1 MENTEDKRP
10 ISSDKYSTALYN
22 TLKLNNAY
30 DKDYDTFYNDFYA
43 PGIKGY
49 TYRKEVYDFMKKGG
63 VDYIGDTYE
72 EFASKIGLHAI
83 DPQTQQTPMGADSI
97 SKDMP
102 PVEVTPTKKP
112 EAKKEEKPE
121 VSAEAVS
128 ENQHPTDTLQDFNPN
143 VSRMRNAGTD
153 YYLQAAEEISNNAY
167 SKSLEELAN
176 QAAKDLKKKAY
187 QKPKEDSYVR
197 LNQTAR
203 YIPIRSLPKDADLDS
218 VFEAALTFEN
228 QVCGGAKEYTF
239 ASLGGDIQE
248 RYEKWKALKG
258 LGSSYTQETAS
269 MSPNAVY
276 LQAINLQALGK
287 ERPAWISELRWNE
300 ALNYDK
306 NKLNKITAE
315 LEQEDQKR
323 RLKRSDGAYPDD
335 VSLNGMYH
343 ANYTALMA
351 SDIYNNGTNK
361 TIFVLF
367 QDGRIRPLQAP
378 DPSILRGGVEAQR
391 ELFRRQYE
399 KMTFGEEGKDYTDPY
414 EKNRVVG
421 NFLQN
426 GEVCHIIYFPYM
438 IEQRRWDDA
447 QELIKIGLGGK
458 FNEEGVLLNPD
469 DRLQIVPVVVK
480 NGESE
485 EDAIAKAK
493 VELDN
498 KISKKLP
505 YKETYLQQQIAQ
517 AREALKKEQERLKQ
531 LGDHDAVKGS
541 FFPRMYNPRY
551 YKDFLES
558 TTEEGVK
565 RSDEVALARGNI
577 RKLEESIKKYI
588 QALEALRTG
597 DKVGAW
603 GGFLEGIS
611 DLDNWTFGLYNLREN
626 LVAVK
631 AHEGKMGQ
639 EAKDRLG
646 LARSLSQ
653 ESMSAFH
660 RHGEGRLYGPAFG
673 AGYSFP
679 FTIGAIATYGAGNVA
694 ARGIIRGGSRM
705 AAKYGTNW
713 LFDTTIRA
721 TTRLAAINAAGVIDS
736 SFQMP
741 RIISDAAIEKMGLM
755 NYTFDE
761 NQRIVVTGTQQEK
774 SWGHSLLHSGL
785 NTLVQNVSER
795 VGTYVLEPVAKA
807 FGIGKISLR
816 SFGEALPYNK
826 TIHMIQNG
834 AFAKAMSKVYGTFE
848 KGGYDGFVNEVLEE
862 YIANPMT
869 ATFDENY
876 TFADIFDSRQNLDT
890 ALSVWA
896 SSILMLGLSSTAS
909 SVKYYRTLRSVNS
922 AYDKAEANARRL
934 FGNENWD
941 KIQNT
946 ILRLEG
952 EPLVNAIYAG
962 VCQNK
967 SLSDE
972 QKKAFLNYVRA
983 QKAQAV
989 FNNAVSEK
997 YSFSLTGEELNEMN
1011 AMTIHA
1017 YAEGRNMQTPQEYA
1031 QAQQAFADTR
1041 EMAMS
1046 ALGVTDDIDA
1056 YLDTLGETPAEQ
1068 LKKGVEAAKEKGL
1081 DEKAANAALSAYLN
1095 AREQQKGALDAIT
1108 TDESIRRQHANN
1120 VIRQITFENEADSE
1134 GGSGKIIL
1142 VNVKGKEKPVFL
1154 IRGRYENGSI
1164 TGETVVISEGNGV
1177 IEMIPASEVEGIVEE
1192 SDAMTER
1199 QREYDKIDAENK
1211 EQQRLIN
1218 LNMDTPLA
1226 GQGGILMDEEGH
1238 RRQVGIKCVYNDE
1251 QGNPASVLV
1260 IDQNNNDYL
1269 IPIDVFREQRGR
1281 GRKFE
1286 AIEPYLD
1293 ETDDEYHAAEGP
1305 MNEEYKLANKEQEG
1319 VSEEN
1324 AQGAAEGVTPQ
1335 PTTDA
1340 TEKPTK
1346 PEVKYDYH
1354 VKMKDVGGNAV
1365 SGRVTNL
1372 TADGVEIE
1380 FDAPYN
1386 GKMVDRIPL
1395 ADFDSGVSEIA
1406 DANGNVL
1413 WNETE
1418 AVGDT
1423 EVSPQVDATL
1433 TQVGQEDAEKP
1444 AIAQA
1449 EQDEAHKPTALERI
1463 PRNENGEPLF
1473 EQAENPEVAWDALVE
1488 FSDGNAATA
1497 KEIADAMTEEKRKA
1511 LEKAQKLKL
1520 KGKTPAELLASKQA
1534 NAAELVKAESEYN
1547 HWQRMAN
1554 VEQNRQ
1560 NAIRAQ
1566 QEAEARQRATERAE
1580 AERAEREA
1588 REEAERRERE
1598 ALEGIPEWHMDTPEN
1613 ARKRGARR
1621 YGGQIFTRQEPVN
1634 GVVGK
1639 EVEVKFSQ
1647 KDLPKGHV
1655 VVMEAEQLQPSH
1667 IQGKRNPMFFIEE
1680 AQPKNRAEDVSQTA
1694 ARNIAE
1700 NIRPQEITSSTTAYT
1715 GAPTINTRGEVI
1727 QGNNRSDALRYLW
1740 QNNLPKQQQAYKQY
1754 LLDQAEQLGL
1764 DSNAINAMQH
1774 PVLVNQ
1780 LDVDDAEAI
1789 RLGQMTAQDTESGGV
1804 ERIKPKNVAQK
1815 LGDNMRTFANRLLS
1829 SSDNDVT
1836 FGQLVD
1842 RNGEDVLN
1850 WMNQIGAI
1858 SNTQYQSAFDSK
1870 GKLTPEAK
1878 NDLQKVLYQAVFK
1891 GGSQQLEEMFDRLP
1905 AKAQRAILST
1915 AFRDMD
1921 SPFAGKMLPEIQSS
1935 IIAYNALMQDE
1946 GFASAKN
1953 MEEVLR
1959 AIELFKH
1966 QTALDDRFEQY
1977 MPADNFS
1984 NFALHLAGLY
1994 KASDMS
2000 QTTIA
2005 SYFNEMY
2012 DLAQGKKAA
2021 TLFEE
2026 ADTTEYP
2033 LAEVIKKVLGIDYK
2047 PAKNGNNNVAN
2058 GGADVALRNQESQ
2071 GRQPRSNKP
2080 SASGEQ
2086 NQTGTESSER
2096 GEGVGVSDNKQGR
2109 QVDIEVNAPR
2119 KGDLAEAQENRP
2131 KNSTQAAVE
2140 NKESKP
2146 VRFEAGR
2153 RLTKEEKKEVLNTLR
2168 DAFKENGVP
2177 YHIEESDFGKERRV
2191 YEPTSED
2198 WVKSDITGRPL
2209 RYYITLPDG
2218 RVAHPTE
2225 LFPNISGREVTGHVN
2240 RMALLEKEASELISK
2255 QLNGFPSEYIPT
2267 AISIL
2272 KKMQSLPHD
2281 VRDMGYGPYFLVS
2294 YDYIFNGKYYGNS
2307 PLFVSLFAHSVVKE
2321 SSDAIEATVKVV
2333 NNSYYMVDALLSAL
2347 KKKYNSTQAAVESA
2361 SAEVETSPTEAQKKA
2376 GNYKMGHVKVGAFD
2390 VTIENPKGSERS
2402 GTDANGKK
2410 WSVKMHNT
2418 YGYIRGTEGVD
2429 GDHIDVFL
2437 AEDMDK
2443 WDGKYVF
2450 VVDQYNPDGTF
2461 DEHKVM
2467 LGFNSME
2474 EARSAYLSNYEKGW
2488 ENGRRIVVAKIKT
2501 DGFQKWVD
2509 SSHRKTK
2516 PFAHYVI
2523 AGAADVS
2530 DNEKKPSASKKGK
2543 PHVSKENEVKRTVE
2557 HFPMETP
2564 EEAAAF
2570 DKRVPEMK
2578 DSELLAYMQE
2588 DGKGD
2593 INSAYHMN
2601 IYDEYDYRHTD
2612 EQTEAY
2618 NIYIQQLHDS
2628 NTTLEQAEEMLGN
2641 ILGDVER
2648 FATDER
2654 SQLIG
2659 QSDALQDY
2667 ITELERQ
2674 KEDERAEAENSA
2686 ENTDANH
2693 VGAADVAENKSAEPV
2708 EADKSKQYGEYQE
2721 VYDNFVSDV
2730 ENRGMIPDLRA
2741 IKNKIRDTKRRLTV
2755 LKNGATTSIQS
2766 DEDLKRFEAAEKK
2779 LTDLL
2784 HVYEAM
2790 RDYTEARIK
2799 KAEAAAQRK
2808 PWSEKNAQERM
2819 DEASKNPLTEEEIQ
2833 NAPTDEVNKANALDY
2848 LSGNHGLIQSISYL
2862 KVYEDV
2868 RNPNGSAASDS
2879 GTKDKTQLAGR
2890 SNSASEGRDTG
2901 GKSGGTDGRVD
2912 NGGSRENVSEQ
2923 SDGGKSGE
2931 RSTRDN
2937 AGEGSN
2943 TGISTEEQP
2952 VGRRDAN
2959 SGKPRRGGTS
2969 WRTRS
2974 DGGRSG
2980 RGESGNPATENGTRR
2995 AASESVKEESADDF
3009 LNQALGEFK
3018 DVLDDFIKAGR
3029 GELSISLVG
3038 LNSKQMEILPR
3049 LIQVGAKV
3057 GYAYIRKG
3065 VHGFTEWA
3073 NHVKEAIG
3081 KYLRDANLSDDE
3093 IDAFIK
3099 EMWKSKIPFDGQIH
3113 TLEEWASIYSKK
3125 DLRNKVRTTI
3135 EKKREAQ
3142 RQAESISVKTG
3153 DINNIRETLPFLLP
3167 QQQEDVLRAETQF
3180 FDETHQDRE
3189 HANGKGYMFTNGTGT
3204 GKTYTGLGI
3213 VKRFV
3218 KQGKKRILI
3227 LTPSQPK
3234 VRDWINDG
3242 KNLGLEIKSLDDWAK
3257 ERGTTATTEAGEGTI
3272 ITTYA
3277 NFRQNEELL
3286 NGTFDLIVYDESH
3299 RLMENKNAANTIGT
3313 NQHHMIA
3320 NRDAAFATIRL
3331 RKINPFYQERDKVN
3345 DEFKEKREQL
3355 VKELTQENPNEMDGS
3370 LVSKGLIP
3378 HSTDAFNWHEED
3390 TERFP
3395 EFAQLHNRF
3404 QELTE
3409 TIIKEVDPQIEEQ
3422 AKKDAAHTKVVFLS
3436 ATPFNTRENID
3447 YAQGYIFSYPDKE
3460 QTRGYSIASPMTI
3473 FFEEHFGAAYK
3484 WRYGR
3489 LEHSERNAEA
3499 IAQQEREFSDWL
3511 QHTLCTMSGRI
3522 IDSEYDYSRD
3532 FPVVS
3537 VEHAEEINNAA
3548 EEILRDKY
3556 FNMAYH
3562 KVFGNY
3568 NYAGAL
3574 FETLKVA
3581 TLIPRIKQHLE
3592 AGRKVVIFHRR
3603 VESKTP
3609 LIPPFAAMLSACHAI
3624 IDEMKIKNKPKEEID
3639 AARHRLEELKEKWR
3653 GLLKWESM
3661 LDYSMPREQIAKA
3674 FGADNVLYFSGQEST
3689 KVKNQAVDSF
3699 NNDESGKNIIVIQE
3713 ASGKEGISLHDTTGK
3728 HQRVLI
3734 TLALPQSPIT
3744 ALQIEGRIY
3753 RIGNRSNA
3761 IFEYPLLGLNS
3772 EIILFGQKFNGQ
3784 IGTTENLALGSQ
3796 ARNLRES
3803 FARSVEESG
3812 KDVPIEEQGFGGK
3825 EADAAERDETSPFD
3839 RAVLDYYGNQKLK
3852 GKRDSR
3858 EGVDYYPTPE
3868 PLGFKMVEWGNLND
3882 GETALEPSAGHGAIA
3897 RYVPS
3902 ANPLTAIEPS
3912 QNLFAK
3918 LQLKAGGSGR
3928 KFVNTIFEGYNVVN
3942 KHDVIFM
3949 NPPFGTG
3956 GRLAVDHVAKAFTH
3970 LTEGGRIVAIIPR
3983 GSTDKKFDKWIDEQ
3997 ENAVVTGEIML
4008 PDITF
4013 QQAGT
4018 SVMARVLVIDKVTNQ
4033 SLRSEAESKY
4043 RRIDLSRRKY
4053 DKIEDFFED
4062 IRDIQMPS
4070 RTIDEKAR
4078 MLKRA
4083 APALRDIKELKGV
4096 VDVQAQDDGI
4106 DIRTKGSAMG
4116 FYLDLTV
4123 SDFSLQQQ
4131 LRTKYQRY
4139 AQEIEWNEHRHNE
4152 KAVEI
4157 YKAYND
4163 LVCRLLGKTEE
4174 EVESDITRE
4183 KMGLEQPHEEQGVAI
4198 DVAPQAEE
4206 SPSSEQNESTTESS
4220 PYHYELKH
4228 HTKTGAEMF
4237 MAMPNEK
4244 SGLSSEEYSSMLAK
4258 AKKHGGYWN
4267 RFMKGFAFP
4276 SEKSAKDFLA
4286 ETGNT
4291 EPQADERYQ
4300 KAGTPL
4306 TPNSAEVALR
4316 DAIADLIRKSGL
4328 DVLESKVG
4336 QQVLDEANGRYVRLS
4351 AKQKRAL
4358 ETATIADE
4366 STNNATVVSSA
4377 AGAKIQKNLEALAD
4391 SYKKRP
4397 NKARGFITDLSRSL
4411 DLEQHEASQ
4420 YGTFVTEN
4428 GKTVTIRVSNHN
4440 ARVSNFDRNGEID
4453 GISIVISSHGN
4464 KGLNNDGNAHIVE
4477 FFYSKQSLERSEGKP
4492 LADIIRSVSTALKN
4506 GEFKDNTGLAQRQEV
4521 NEQTIR
4527 EHRVY
4532 HGSGADF
4539 NHFDHSHMGEG
4550 QGTQSFGW
4558 GTYVT
4563 SSKAIGKTYSE
4574 SARKKPTYLYG
4585 KFKMSS
4591 DEFHD
4596 YVLGAIVGYWNEDM
4610 LNDFM
4615 YNLERYGV
4623 TRAKDILKK
4632 GDLAQYKNLFYQSI
4646 GDTRNYAEG
4655 KIKAARTLLSLKGI
4669 RIRKP
4674 KTHLY
4679 TVEIPEDNGSNY
4691 LDWKAEVGVRLLNK
4705 VNSQLEQQGKSLINP
4720 KLDKRHEFL
4729 SGEDLYRALSIKMAK
4744 DEATFIDYKAASE
4757 FLSSL
4762 GLVGIKYPAGTIHG
4776 GAKEGDTNYV
4786 IFNEKDAKITDHIRF
4801 FRTSNGEAYGFT
4813 VGGKIYID
4821 PRIATA
4827 ETPIHEYAHLW
4838 ATAMR
4843 EGNPTEWKN
4852 IVGLMKGTSVWAEVQ
4867 KLYPELKNDDDI
4879 ADEVLATFSGR
4890 RGAERLRAEQQKIMQ
4905 GDGSVF
4911 EKAAAVGA
4919 LARVKQAL
4927 SKFWKGVADFLGI
4940 HYTSAEEVADRVMKD
4955 LLEGVDPRKF
4965 GVSSNDDIRLS
4976 TSEELSQRYG
4986 SRWIEEQTNEDGRH
5000 TTQVKNTINS
5010 YKKFGDFVKR
5020 DSNGKNV
5027 SILDASSGL
5036 GLGTEWMRE
5045 NGMNVDD
5052 VEPYPSE
5059 NRIAPTYTSY
5069 NDIHKKYDYII
5080 SNAVL
5085 NVIPDDWRA
5094 NVLHDMTD
5102 KLKKGGK
5109 LVINVRSAESIRK
5122 QGKEG
5127 ITRITQDDA
5136 SEILVL
5142 RPNGSIKAYQKGF
5155 TKDELKKWCETEL
5168 GSDYSVEIAN
5178 EKNAGGSYDT
5188 AVVVTKNSESDNILY
5203 RQGED
5208 TPHVSTSSE
5217 SKTKA
5222 AQKATENLNLGGRVV
5237 VHEST
5242 EGFEGREATAKGWY
5256 DTRTG
5261 QIHVVLSNN
5270 ADAADVT
5277 QTILHEAVAHHGLR
5291 ELFGHNVMDAFLDSV
5306 LAAASQEVKDAIN
5319 ELRRGNGWN
5328 FRTAT
5333 EEYLA
5338 GLAERTD
5345 FERMTAEERG
5355 LFATLR
5361 RLFNRALEF
5370 LGLKNHELSDREL
5383 AYILWC
5389 SYQNL
5394 KTDVKGR
5401 YVAEA
5406 ERIAMRYK
5414 LKAGKNAMTDTEKK
5428 EHSVLLRG
5436 KLDNLQEILAKDTY
5450 ERLVTSGA
5458 HLERTAWVDML
5469 SPLQD
5474 LQHAIEKNGGF
5485 KLGDFENP
5493 YNAYITMSSRN
5504 YAQMDIYKR
5513 TLYADMI
5520 EAIHALGSE
5529 TGRSYEEIK
5538 MYVMAKHGM
5547 ERQKYM
5553 AGKAAEEA
5561 YNRYKSIHPFGQKTL
5576 DDFIDEYEEKS
5587 FAGLTELFGTQSVS
5601 DAMDEAQ
5608 KYVDE
5613 VEADSGS
5620 LADSLWY
5627 SIRDAT
5633 KSSLQ
5638 RAYEAGL
5645 ISKETYDNV
5654 SSMYQYYI
5662 PLRGFDETTSDEVY
5676 EYFGDQ
5682 TINGGTGSFMKKAKG
5697 RKSVADDPFAVIGN
5711 MAEMAIMQSN
5721 RNLMKQQLLNLALNH
5736 PSDLISVSDLYV
5748 KFDEDYDNGDGTRG
5762 AWVPVAVPDTSGMTT
5777 EEANQV
5783 MLDFQDDMEEKVKA
5797 EPDTYAL
5804 AHQKPHIPYRVLG
5817 RNMNEH
5823 QVMVKRGGKTYILTI
5838 NGNPRAAQAI
5848 NGLLNPDATENPGAI
5863 ALKAMTNWI
5872 ARMATARNVEF
5883 AISNAMRDLEF
5894 STTLIPKEGTEYY
5907 GRYVKNYLTC
5917 VKNIGRLVNR
5927 LNGNTLDMSNPLE
5940 KAFYDFIYNG
5950 GETGYTF
5957 MKGVERY
5964 KGEITKALSELRAK
5978 EGKSNTE
5985 RLGNKI
5991 VYGHH
5996 YIINDAWNIYMKG
6009 AEYLSRCTEDWVRFA
6024 VFLTSRQSGRSMEQS
6039 IMDAKEVTVNFNRKG
6054 AGSKS
6059 AGKWDVSNFFSMNN
6073 LHFLSAYAAS
6083 AFKNFYAF
6091 SNASI
6096 QGIDKNVR
6104 LHLNHTAGMLMW
6116 DGAAVML
6123 GMLSAM
6129 CVPLMLSAI
6138 GGDPDDY
6145 WDMPDSMRRMG
6156 IMLPLGKD
6164 GRFLTLPMSI
6174 EHRAAY
6180 GIGELLGTVVCGSE
6194 NLPASEIT
6202 FQAFEQLSQILP
6214 LDLTEGNGSML
6225 SLVPTAVRPEVEIA
6239 FNKNWLGMPI
6249 YKEPFNKNTP
6259 AFRNVYQSTNPNYI
6273 AMSKWLNEVQGGGD
6287 YERAGVQVNPAMVQ
6301 HLVES
6306 YTGGAGKFV
6315 SRTSGV
6321 IAKIIQGEQIRSNEI
6336 PFYRTLVKSVDD
6348 RTHNRAARERFQR
6361 EYDKGQK
6368 LIYKIDNYQK
6378 ESARGNSQYVK
6389 ELDEFAKSKDFMSY
6403 MLWKSYNSVKS
6414 QFDNARSY
6422 IGDDKDKRA
6431 ALDHAQM
6438 LVRKMMTEC
6447 ARAVEDSKTQEEADK
6462 KIGRIQSEYTPQ
6474 IKESLS
6480 KVEE

>member
-1 MENTEDKRP
+1 MEDKKP
-10 ISSDKYSTALYN
+10 VSSDKWTEALYE

-49 TYRKEVYDFMKKGG
+49 TYRKDVYDDMTSHGLDLG
-63 VDYIGDTYE
+63 ATYE
-72 EFASKIGLHAI
+72 DFASKIGLHAI

-97 SKDMP
+97 SKDMK

-577 RKLEESIKKYI
+577 RKLEESIKKYT

-816 SFGEALPYNK
+816 SFGEAFPYNK

-1095 AREQQKGALDAIT
+1095 AREQQKGAMDGIT
-1108 TDESIRRQHANN
+1108 SDESIRRQHADS

-1134 GGSGKIIL
+1134 GGSGKVIL
-1142 VNVKGKEKPVFL
+1142 VNVKGREKPVFL
-1154 IRGRYENGSI
+1154 VRGRYENGSI
-1164 TGETVVISEGNGV
+1164 TGETVVVSEGNGV

-1238 RRQVGIKCVYNDE
+1238 RRQVGIKCVFNDE

-1260 IDQNNNDYL
+1260 VDQNNNDYL

-1293 ETDDEYHAAEGP
+1293 ETDEEYHAAEGP
-1305 MNEEYKLANKEQEG
+1305 MNEEYNLANKEQEG
-1319 VSEEN
+1319 VSEED
-1324 AQGAAEGVTPQ
+1324 AQVAAEGVTPQ
-1335 PTTDA
+1335 PATDA

-1354 VKMKDVGGNAV
+1354 VKMKDGSGNAV

-1372 TADGVEIE
+1372 SADGVEIE

-1395 ADFDSGVSEIA
+1395 ADFDNGVSEIA

-1423 EVSPQVDATL
+1423 EVAPQVDATP
-1433 TQVGQEDAEKP
+1433 TQVGQEDAEKS

-1449 EQDEAHKPTALERI
+1449 EQEHKPTALERI
-1463 PRNENGEPLF
+1463 PKDENGNPIY
-1473 EQAENPEVAWDALVE
+1473 EQTDAETAFTGLTEEA
-1488 FSDGNAATA
+1488 GNVIEAE
-1497 KEIADAMTEEKRKA
+1497 EIAKSMVEDKEKA
-1511 LEKAQKLKL
+1511 LEKAKKIKLPSGVSVAEKVKAAKVRTQAIAKAQEEL
-1520 KGKTPAELLASKQA
+1520 DKWKAIAEVPAQQRAKVVEERIAKEKAEAEAKRKAEEEAKRA
-1534 NAAELVKAESEYN
+1534 NEEAESELN
-1547 HWQRMAN
+1547 STIEN
-1554 VEQNRQ
+1554 VLNTLYKKGKDYASKIFNMKFFDFAKTPDFMKHLGMTGSKFTIRYGVIARHFGKDGSHDFTQSEWEQIPHAIEHPFAITQLKNKEKGFRIYTALKTEKGEYVVVGVDVKNAGRDMEV
-1560 NAIRAQ
+1560 NAIATMFGRRSNANLSENEEVIYKSKEITPE
-1566 QEAEARQRATERAE
+1566 QEALLSRPNSDQYP
-1580 AERAEREA
+1580 AERE
-1588 REEAERRERE
+1588 
-1598 ALEGIPEWHMDTPEN
+1598 L
-1613 ARKRGARR
+1613 
-1621 YGGQIFTRQEPVN
+1621 
-1634 GVVGK
+1634 
-1639 EVEVKFSQ
+1639 
-1647 KDLPKGHV
+1647 
-1655 VVMEAEQLQPSH
+1655 
-1667 IQGKRNPMFFIEE
+1667 
-1680 AQPKNRAEDVSQTA
+1680 
-1694 ARNIAE
+1694 
-1700 NIRPQEITSSTTAYT
+1700 STDK
-1715 GAPTINTRGEVI
+1715 V
-1727 QGNNRSDALRYLW
+1727 
-1740 QNNLPKQQQAYKQY
+1740 
-1754 LLDQAEQLGL
+1754 
-1764 DSNAINAMQH
+1764 
-1774 PVLVNQ
+1774 
-1780 LDVDDAEAI
+1780 
-1789 RLGQMTAQDTESGGV
+1789 TESA
-1804 ERIKPKNVAQK
+1804 P
-1815 LGDNMRTFANRLLS
+1815 
-1829 SSDNDVT
+1829 
-1836 FGQLVD
+1836 
-1842 RNGEDVLN
+1842 
-1850 WMNQIGAI
+1850 
-1858 SNTQYQSAFDSK
+1858 
-1870 GKLTPEAK
+1870 
-1878 NDLQKVLYQAVFK
+1878 
-1891 GGSQQLEEMFDRLP
+1891 
-1905 AKAQRAILST
+1905 ST
-1915 AFRDMD
+1915 
-1921 SPFAGKMLPEIQSS
+1921 
-1935 IIAYNALMQDE
+1935 
-1946 GFASAKN
+1946 
-1953 MEEVLR
+1953 
-1959 AIELFKH
+1959 
-1966 QTALDDRFEQY
+1966 
-1977 MPADNFS
+1977 
-1984 NFALHLAGLY
+1984 
-1994 KASDMS
+1994 
-2000 QTTIA
+2000 
-2005 SYFNEMY
+2005 
-2012 DLAQGKKAA
+2012 
-2021 TLFEE
+2021 
-2026 ADTTEYP
+2026 
-2033 LAEVIKKVLGIDYK
+2033 
-2047 PAKNGNNNVAN
+2047 
-2058 GGADVALRNQESQ
+2058 
-2071 GRQPRSNKP
+2071 
-2080 SASGEQ
+2080 
-2086 NQTGTESSER
+2086 
-2096 GEGVGVSDNKQGR
+2096 
-2109 QVDIEVNAPR
+2109 
-2119 KGDLAEAQENRP
+2119 QENGP
-2131 KNSTQAAVE
+2131 KNSTQ
-2140 NKESKP
+2140 S
-2146 VRFEAGR
+2146 
-2153 RLTKEEKKEVLNTLR
+2153 
-2168 DAFKENGVP
+2168 
-2177 YHIEESDFGKERRV
+2177 
-2191 YEPTSED
+2191 
-2198 WVKSDITGRPL
+2198 
-2209 RYYITLPDG
+2209 
-2218 RVAHPTE
+2218 
-2225 LFPNISGREVTGHVN
+2225 
-2240 RMALLEKEASELISK
+2240 
-2255 QLNGFPSEYIPT
+2255 
-2267 AISIL
+2267 AI
-2272 KKMQSLPHD
+2272 
-2281 VRDMGYGPYFLVS
+2281 
-2294 YDYIFNGKYYGNS
+2294 
-2307 PLFVSLFAHSVVKE
+2307 
-2321 SSDAIEATVKVV
+2321 
-2333 NNSYYMVDALLSAL
+2333 
-2347 KKKYNSTQAAVESA
+2347 ESA

-2402 GTDANGKK
+2402 GKDANGKK

-2641 ILGDVER
+2641 ILGDVEL

-2969 WRTRS
+2969 RRTRS

-3313 NQHHMIA
+3313 DQHHMIA
-3320 NRDAAFATIRL
+3320 NRDISQATVRL
-3331 RKINPFYQERDKVN
+3331 RKINPIYQELNKVHE
-3345 DEFKEKREQL
+3345 EFMAKRENL
-3355 VKELTQENPNEMDGS
+3355 VKKFEKEDP
-3370 LVSKGLIP
+3370 LVSEGLLASQGLIP
-3378 HSTDAFNWHEED
+3378 YSSNVDNWNEKDA
-3390 TERFP
+3390 ERFP
-3395 EFAQLHNRF
+3395 EFAKLRKRYL
-3404 QELTE
+3404 ELRE
-3409 TIIKEVDPQIEEQ
+3409 IIVKEVDPQIEEQ

-3460 QTRGYSIASPMTI
+3460 QARGYSVASPQTI

-3574 FETLKVA
+3574 FETLKVS

-3624 IDEMKIKNKPKEEID
+3624 IDEMKMKNRPKEEID

-3689 KVKNQAVDSF
+3689 KAKNQAVDSF

-3825 EADAAERDETSPFD
+3825 EADAAERNETSPFA
-3839 RAVLDYYGNQKLK
+3839 RAVLDYYGNQRLK

-3858 EGVDYYPTPE
+3858 EGIDYYPTPE

-4033 SLRSEAESKY
+4033 ELRDKAESKY
-4043 RRIDLSRRKY
+4043 RRVDLSRRQY

-4096 VDVQAQDDGI
+4096 VDVQAQEDGI

-4131 LRTKYQRY
+4131 LRAKYQRY

-4163 LVCRLLGKTEE
+4163 LVCRLLGKTAE

-4183 KMGLEQPHEEQGVAI
+4183 KMGLEQPHEEKEAAI
-4198 DVAPQAEE
+4198 NVAPKVEE

-4258 AKKHGGYWN
+4258 AKKYGGYWN

-4291 EPQADERYQ
+4291 EQ
-4300 KAGTPL
+4300 KP
-4306 TPNSAEVALR
+4306 
-4316 DAIADLIRKSGL
+4316 
-4328 DVLESKVG
+4328 
-4336 QQVLDEANGRYVRLS
+4336 
-4351 AKQKRAL
+4351 
-4358 ETATIADE
+4358 
-4366 STNNATVVSSA
+4366 
-4377 AGAKIQKNLEALAD
+4377 
-4391 SYKKRP
+4391 
-4397 NKARGFITDLSRSL
+4397 
-4411 DLEQHEASQ
+4411 
-4420 YGTFVTEN
+4420 
-4428 GKTVTIRVSNHN
+4428 
-4440 ARVSNFDRNGEID
+4440 
-4453 GISIVISSHGN
+4453 
-4464 KGLNNDGNAHIVE
+4464 
-4477 FFYSKQSLERSEGKP
+4477 
-4492 LADIIRSVSTALKN
+4492 
-4506 GEFKDNTGLAQRQEV
+4506 
-4521 NEQTIR
+4521 
-4527 EHRVY
+4527 
-4532 HGSGADF
+4532 
-4539 NHFDHSHMGEG
+4539 
-4550 QGTQSFGW
+4550 
-4558 GTYVT
+4558 
-4563 SSKAIGKTYSE
+4563 
-4574 SARKKPTYLYG
+4574 
-4585 KFKMSS
+4585 
-4591 DEFHD
+4591 
-4596 YVLGAIVGYWNEDM
+4596 
-4610 LNDFM
+4610 
-4615 YNLERYGV
+4615 
-4623 TRAKDILKK
+4623 
-4632 GDLAQYKNLFYQSI
+4632 
-4646 GDTRNYAEG
+4646 
-4655 KIKAARTLLSLKGI
+4655 
-4669 RIRKP
+4669 
-4674 KTHLY
+4674 
-4679 TVEIPEDNGSNY
+4679 
-4691 LDWKAEVGVRLLNK
+4691 
-4705 VNSQLEQQGKSLINP
+4705 
-4720 KLDKRHEFL
+4720 
-4729 SGEDLYRALSIKMAK
+4729 
-4744 DEATFIDYKAASE
+4744 
-4757 FLSSL
+4757 
-4762 GLVGIKYPAGTIHG
+4762 
-4776 GAKEGDTNYV
+4776 
-4786 IFNEKDAKITDHIRF
+4786 
-4801 FRTSNGEAYGFT
+4801 
-4813 VGGKIYID
+4813 
-4821 PRIATA
+4821 
-4827 ETPIHEYAHLW
+4827 
-4838 ATAMR
+4838 
-4843 EGNPTEWKN
+4843 
-4852 IVGLMKGTSVWAEVQ
+4852 
-4867 KLYPELKNDDDI
+4867 
-4879 ADEVLATFSGR
+4879 
-4890 RGAERLRAEQQKIMQ
+4890 
-4905 GDGSVF
+4905 
-4911 EKAAAVGA
+4911 
-4919 LARVKQAL
+4919 
-4927 SKFWKGVADFLGI
+4927 
-4940 HYTSAEEVADRVMKD
+4940 
-4955 LLEGVDPRKF
+4955 
-4965 GVSSNDDIRLS
+4965 
-4976 TSEELSQRYG
+4976 
-4986 SRWIEEQTNEDGRH
+4986 
-5000 TTQVKNTINS
+5000 
-5010 YKKFGDFVKR
+5010 
-5020 DSNGKNV
+5020 
-5027 SILDASSGL
+5027 SSG
-5036 GLGTEWMRE
+5036 
-5045 NGMNVDD
+5045 N
-5052 VEPYPSE
+5052 
-5059 NRIAPTYTSY
+5059 
-5069 NDIHKKYDYII
+5069 
-5080 SNAVL
+5080 
-5085 NVIPDDWRA
+5085 
-5094 NVLHDMTD
+5094 
-5102 KLKKGGK
+5102 
-5109 LVINVRSAESIRK
+5109 
-5122 QGKEG
+5122 
-5127 ITRITQDDA
+5127 
-5136 SEILVL
+5136 
-5142 RPNGSIKAYQKGF
+5142 
-5155 TKDELKKWCETEL
+5155 
-5168 GSDYSVEIAN
+5168 
-5178 EKNAGGSYDT
+5178 
-5188 AVVVTKNSESDNILY
+5188 LY
-5203 RQGED
+5203 RQGEELSPNHEIRIVEGD
-5208 TPHVSTSSE
+5208 ENHGFKNYKEAKSWAKSNIARTYSNEETGGKGEIRISNAAIDKYLSQSAVDKSDSKDVHLAVLKILPDVIRESVNAEQHADYKKGEDGMRNKKNGINPDVTIHRLYGAVRMNGKLYRVKVTLKENNTSKEPKSPHSYEATKIELLAGTLGNSENSLSPSTNNSITAANLLKGVEKSYGAGQFFEGYSE
-5217 SKTKA
+5217 KSVEKTRQEKTQA

-5237 VHEST
+5237 VHESA
-5242 EGFEGREATAKGWY
+5242 EGLEGKEATAKGWY
-5256 DTRTG
+5256 DTKTG

-5345 FERMTAEERG
+5345 FERMTADERG
-5355 LFATLR
+5355 LFATIR

-5394 KTDVKGR
+5394 KTGERGR

-5414 LKAGKNAMTDTEKK
+5414 LKVGKNAMTDTEKK

-5538 MYVMAKHGM
+5538 TYVMAKHGM

-5561 YNRYKSIHPFGQKTL
+5561 YDRYKSMHPFGQKTL

-5608 KYVDE
+5608 KYVEE
-5613 VEADSGS
+5613 VEAEAGS
-5620 LADSLWY
+5620 LADSLWD
-5627 SIRDAT
+5627 SIRAAT

-5783 MLDFQDDMEEKVKA
+5783 MLDFQDDMEEKVKD

-6096 QGIDKNVR
+6096 QGLDKNVR

-6116 DGAAVML
+6116 DGAAVTL

-6129 CVPLMLSAI
+6129 CIPLMLSAI

-6145 WDMPDSMRRMG
+6145 WDMPESMRRMG

-6194 NLPASEIT
+6194 NLPTSEIT

-6438 LVRKMMTEC
+6438 LVQKMMTEC
-6447 ARAVEDSKTQEEADK
+6447 ARAVEDSKTQEEADE

-6474 IKESLS
+6474 IKETLS
-6480 KVEE
+6480 KVED

>member
-1 MENTEDKRP
+1 MEDKKP
-10 ISSDKYSTALYN
+10 VSSDKWTEALYE

-49 TYRKEVYDFMKKGG
+49 TYRKDVYDDMTSHGLDLG
-63 VDYIGDTYE
+63 ATYE

-97 SKDMP
+97 SKDMKP
-102 PVEVTPTKKP
+102 MEVTPTKKP

-121 VSAEAVS
+121 VSADAVS

-176 QAAKDLKKKAY
+176 QAAKDLKKEAY

-438 IEQRRWDDA
+438 IELRRWDDA

-498 KISKKLP
+498 EISKKLP

-531 LGDHDAVKGS
+531 LGKHDAVKGS
-541 FFPRMYNPRY
+541 YLPPMFNSKYF
-551 YKDFLES
+551 DDLLES
-558 TTEEGVK
+558 STEEGVK

-577 RKLEESIKKYI
+577 RKLEESIKKYT

-896 SSILMLGLSSTAS
+896 SSIFMLGFSSTAS

-1068 LKKGVEAAKEKGL
+1068 LKKGVEVAKENGL

-1095 AREQQKGALDAIT
+1095 AREQQKGAMDGIT
-1108 TDESIRRQHANN
+1108 SDESIRRQHADS

-1134 GGSGKIIL
+1134 GGSGKVIL
-1142 VNVKGKEKPVFL
+1142 VNVKGREKPVFL

-1164 TGETVVISEGNGV
+1164 TGETVVVSEGNGV

-1199 QREYDKIDAENK
+1199 QRKYDKIDAENK

-1238 RRQVGIKCVYNDE
+1238 RRQVGIKCVFNDE

-1260 IDQNNNDYL
+1260 VDQNNNDYL

-1293 ETDDEYHAAEGP
+1293 ETDEEYHAAEGP
-1305 MNEEYKLANKEQEG
+1305 MNEEYNLANKEQEG
-1319 VSEEN
+1319 VSEED

-1335 PTTDA
+1335 PATDA

-1354 VKMKDVGGNAV
+1354 VKMKDGSGNAV

-1372 TADGVEIE
+1372 SADGVEIE

-1395 ADFDSGVSEIA
+1395 EDFDNGVSEIA

-1423 EVSPQVDATL
+1423 EVAPQVDATP

-1449 EQDEAHKPTALERI
+1449 EQEHKPTALERI
-1463 PRNENGEPLF
+1463 PRSENGEPLF

-1497 KEIADAMTEEKRKA
+1497 KEIVDAMTEEKRKA
-1511 LEKAQKLKL
+1511 LEKARKLKL
-1520 KGKTPAELLASKQA
+1520 KGKTPAEMLASKQA
-1534 NAAELVKAESEYN
+1534 NAAELAKAESEYN

-1580 AERAEREA
+1580 AEKAEREA

-1740 QNNLPKQQQAYKQY
+1740 QNNLPEQQQAYKQY

-1829 SSDNDVT
+1829 SSDNDAT

-1959 AIELFKH
+1959 AIETFKH

-2096 GEGVGVSDNKQGR
+2096 GEGVGTSDNEQGR
-2109 QVDIEVNAPR
+2109 QVDIEGNAPR
-2119 KGDLAEAQENRP
+2119 KGDLAEAQENGP
-2131 KNSTQAAVE
+2131 KNSTQ
-2140 NKESKP
+2140 S
-2146 VRFEAGR
+2146 
-2153 RLTKEEKKEVLNTLR
+2153 
-2168 DAFKENGVP
+2168 
-2177 YHIEESDFGKERRV
+2177 
-2191 YEPTSED
+2191 
-2198 WVKSDITGRPL
+2198 
-2209 RYYITLPDG
+2209 
-2218 RVAHPTE
+2218 
-2225 LFPNISGREVTGHVN
+2225 
-2240 RMALLEKEASELISK
+2240 
-2255 QLNGFPSEYIPT
+2255 
-2267 AISIL
+2267 AI
-2272 KKMQSLPHD
+2272 
-2281 VRDMGYGPYFLVS
+2281 
-2294 YDYIFNGKYYGNS
+2294 
-2307 PLFVSLFAHSVVKE
+2307 
-2321 SSDAIEATVKVV
+2321 
-2333 NNSYYMVDALLSAL
+2333 
-2347 KKKYNSTQAAVESA
+2347 ESA

-2410 WSVKMHNT
+2410 WSVKMNNT

-2450 VVDQYNPDGTF
+2450 VIDQYNPDGTF

-2488 ENGRRIVVAKIKT
+2488 ENGRRIVVARIKT
-2501 DGFQKWVD
+2501 DDFQKWVD

-2618 NIYIQQLHDS
+2618 NTYIQQLHDS

-2755 LKNGATTSIQS
+2755 LKNGAATSIQS
-2766 DEDLKRFEAAEKK
+2766 DEDLKRFETAEKK

-2969 WRTRS
+2969 GRTRS

-2995 AASESVKEESADDF
+2995 AASESVKEESADDL

-3073 NHVKEAIG
+3073 NHAKEAIG

-3135 EKKREAQ
+3135 EEKREAQ

-3331 RKINPFYQERDKVN
+3331 CKINPFYQERDKVN

-3460 QTRGYSIASPMTI
+3460 QARGYSVASPMTI

-3624 IDEMKIKNKPKEEID
+3624 IDEMKMKNKPKEEID

-3689 KVKNQAVDSF
+3689 KAKNQAVDSF

-4096 VDVQAQDDGI
+4096 VDVQAQEDGI

-4163 LVCRLLGKTEE
+4163 LVCRLLGKTAE

-4198 DVAPQAEE
+4198 NVAPQAEE

-4316 DAIADLIRKSGL
+4316 DAIADLMKKSGL
-4328 DVLESKVG
+4328 DVIESKEG
-4336 QQVLDEANGRYVRLS
+4336 QRVLDIANGRGTRLS

-4358 ETATIADE
+4358 ETVTIADE
-4366 STNNATVVSSA
+4366 STNNATAISSA
-4377 AGAKIQKNLEALAD
+4377 DGAKIQKNLESLAEGY
-4391 SYKKRP
+4391 SNRS
-4397 NKARGFITDLSRSL
+4397 NKSKGFITDLSQSL
-4411 DLEQHEASQ
+4411 NLEQHEASH

-4492 LADIIRSVSTALKN
+4492 LADIILSVSKALKS

-4521 NEQTIR
+4521 NERIIR
-4527 EHRVY
+4527 EQRLTNTRLYNPRASISPVRGQWTKDKILRRLKDIGGSRKGFYTAAKFISEFDSPEELEAHMYY
-4532 HGSGADF
+4532 HGTQYGGGAL
-4539 NHFDHSHMGEG
+4539 
-4550 QGTQSFGW
+4550 
-4558 GTYVT
+4558 
-4563 SSKAIGKTYSE
+4563 
-4574 SARKKPTYLYG
+4574 KPSIL
-4585 KFKMSS
+4585 MS
-4591 DEFHD
+4591 DRD
-4596 YVLGAIVGYWNEDM
+4596 I
-4610 LNDFM
+4610 
-4615 YNLERYGV
+4615 ERYGGGGYGV
-4623 TRAKDILKK
+4623 KYWGISVSKSKKVASNFSQGEGVSIYPIILCKSAKVVEVNGVEDAEDLDEYIEQLWKDGVDAVWIGKGEQELCVLNPNAIVNIGRADHYRYYKLGSEENPLKIIDKEGIAKLYHDAKAFIQAYKKSPKKPLSPSLFEESKNGEIEYKPKDKYEAEMREYEQKK
-4632 GDLAQYKNLFYQSI
+4632 DEYLNSDEYREWEKA
-4646 GDTRNYAEG
+4646 REYAE
-4655 KIKAARTLLSLKGI
+4655 
-4669 RIRKP
+4669 
-4674 KTHLY
+4674 
-4679 TVEIPEDNGSNY
+4679 EN
-4691 LDWKAEVGVRLLNK
+4691 
-4705 VNSQLEQQGKSLINP
+4705 
-4720 KLDKRHEFL
+4720 
-4729 SGEDLYRALSIKMAK
+4729 
-4744 DEATFIDYKAASE
+4744 
-4757 FLSSL
+4757 
-4762 GLVGIKYPAGTIHG
+4762 
-4776 GAKEGDTNYV
+4776 
-4786 IFNEKDAKITDHIRF
+4786 IRF

-4905 GDGSVF
+4905 SNGSVF

-4965 GVSSNDDIRLS
+4965 GVSGVLRESIRLPKTEYAKVAHAIATNKGLKNKGMNYVFTDNNYYIYTGKKNGDFSVHYGLPIEGNENVIEKLSKGIDNGTIRNSRGLHSVIEGERSRQNNDYYNNVDAKRRQES
-4976 TSEELSQRYG
+4976 TGAIGDLALRQPTDSRG
-4986 SRWIEEQTNEDGRH
+4986 S
-5000 TTQVKNTINS
+5000 
-5010 YKKFGDFVKR
+5010 FGD
-5020 DSNGKNV
+5020 
-5027 SILDASSGL
+5027 
-5036 GLGTEWMRE
+5036 LGTELHKGASAEYTDRRAGRE
-5045 NGMNVDD
+5045 AGGVDD
-5052 VEPYPSE
+5052 
-5059 NRIAPTYTSY
+5059 N
-5069 NDIHKKYDYII
+5069 
-5080 SNAVL
+5080 
-5085 NVIPDDWRA
+5085 
-5094 NVLHDMTD
+5094 
-5102 KLKKGGK
+5102 
-5109 LVINVRSAESIRK
+5109 
-5122 QGKEG
+5122 
-5127 ITRITQDDA
+5127 
-5136 SEILVL
+5136 
-5142 RPNGSIKAYQKGF
+5142 
-5155 TKDELKKWCETEL
+5155 
-5168 GSDYSVEIAN
+5168 
-5178 EKNAGGSYDT
+5178 
-5188 AVVVTKNSESDNILY
+5188 LY

-5208 TPHVSTSSE
+5208 TTHTATSSE
-5217 SKTKA
+5217 SKSQA
-5222 AQKATENLNLGGRVV
+5222 AQKAAENINLGGRVV
-5237 VHEST
+5237 VHESA
-5242 EGFEGREATAKGWY
+5242 EGLEGKEATAKGWY
-5256 DTRTG
+5256 DTKTG

-5394 KTDVKGR
+5394 KTGEKGR

-5436 KLDNLQEILAKDTY
+5436 ELDNLQEILAKDTY
-5450 ERLVTSGA
+5450 ERLVTRGS

-5538 MYVMAKHGM
+5538 TYVMAKHGM

-5553 AGKAAEEA
+5553 AEKAAEEA
-5561 YNRYKSIHPFGQKTL
+5561 YDRYKSMHPFGQKTL

-5608 KYVDE
+5608 KYVEE
-5613 VEADSGS
+5613 VEAEAGS
-5620 LADSLWY
+5620 LTDSMWD
-5627 SIRDAT
+5627 SIRAAT

-5662 PLRGFDETTSDEVY
+5662 PLRGFDEATSDEVY

-5783 MLDFQDDMEEKVKA
+5783 MLDFQDDMEEKVKD

-5804 AHQKPHIPYRVLG
+5804 AHQKLHIPYRVLG

-5838 NGNPRAAQAI
+5838 NANPRAAQAI

-5957 MKGVERY
+5957 MRGVERY

-5978 EGKSNTE
+5978 EGKSKIE
-5985 RLGNKI
+5985 RLGNKV

-6024 VFLTSRQSGRSMEQS
+6024 VFLTSRQMGRSMEQS

-6073 LHFLSAYAAS
+6073 IHFLSAYAAS

-6096 QGIDKNVR
+6096 QGLDKNVR

-6116 DGAAVML
+6116 DGAAVTL

-6129 CVPLMLSAI
+6129 CIPLILSAI

-6145 WDMPDSMRRMG
+6145 WDMPESMRRMG

-6438 LVRKMMTEC
+6438 LVQKMMTEC

-6474 IKESLS
+6474 IKETLS

>member
-269 MSPNAVY
+269 MSPNVVY

-577 RKLEESIKKYI
+577 RKLEESIKKYT

-896 SSILMLGLSSTAS
+896 SSIFMLGFSSTAS

-1011 AMTIHA
+1011 AMTVRA

-1095 AREQQKGALDAIT
+1095 AREQQKGALDGIT
-1108 TDESIRRQHANN
+1108 SDESIRRQHADN

-1134 GGSGKIIL
+1134 GGSGKVIL
-1142 VNVKGKEKPVFL
+1142 VNVKGREKPVFL
-1154 IRGRYENGSI
+1154 VRGRYENGSI
-1164 TGETVVISEGNGV
+1164 TGETVVVSEGNGV

-1199 QREYDKIDAENK
+1199 QRKYDKIDAENK

-1238 RRQVGIKCVYNDE
+1238 RRQVGIKCVFNDE

-1260 IDQNNNDYL
+1260 VDQNNNDYL

-1293 ETDDEYHAAEGP
+1293 ETDEEYHAAEGP
-1305 MNEEYKLANKEQEG
+1305 MNEEYNLANKEQEG
-1319 VSEEN
+1319 VSEED

-1354 VKMKDVGGNAV
+1354 VKMKDGSGNAA

-1372 TADGVEIE
+1372 SADGVEIE

-1395 ADFDSGVSEIA
+1395 ADFDNGVSEIA

-1423 EVSPQVDATL
+1423 EVAPQVDATP
-1433 TQVGQEDAEKP
+1433 TQVGQEDAEKS

-1449 EQDEAHKPTALERI
+1449 EQEHKPTALERI
-1463 PRNENGEPLF
+1463 PRSENGEPLF

-1511 LEKAQKLKL
+1511 LEKARKLKL
-1520 KGKTPAELLASKQA
+1520 KGKTPAEMLASKQA
-1534 NAAELVKAESEYN
+1534 NAAELAKAESEYN

-1580 AERAEREA
+1580 AEKAEREA

-1740 QNNLPKQQQAYKQY
+1740 QNNLPEQQQAYKQY

-1829 SSDNDVT
+1829 SSDNDAT

-1905 AKAQRAILST
+1905 AKVQRAILST

-1921 SPFAGKMLPEIQSS
+1921 SPFAGKMLSEIQSS

-1959 AIELFKH
+1959 AIEIFKH

-2096 GEGVGVSDNKQGR
+2096 GEGVGVSDNEQGR

-2225 LFPNISGREVTGHVN
+2225 LFPNISAREVTGHIN

-2255 QLNGFPSEYIPT
+2255 QLNGFPSKYIPT

-2272 KKMQSLPHD
+2272 EKMQSLPHD

-2294 YDYIFNGKYYGNS
+2294 YDYIFNGKHYGNS

-2347 KKKYNSTQAAVESA
+2347 KNKYNSTQSAIESA

-2410 WSVKMHNT
+2410 WSVKMNNT

-2467 LGFNSME
+2467 LGFNSTE

-2488 ENGRRIVVAKIKT
+2488 ENGRRIVVARIKT

-2516 PFAHYVI
+2516 PFANYVI
-2523 AGAADVS
+2523 AGESDVS
-2530 DNEKKPSASKKGK
+2530 DNKKKPSASKKGK
-2543 PHVSKENEVKRTVE
+2543 PRVSKKDEVKRTVE

-2564 EEAAAF
+2564 EEVAAF
-2570 DKRVPEMK
+2570 DKRIPEME

-2593 INSAYHMN
+2593 VNKAYHMN
-2601 IYDEYDYRHTD
+2601 VYDEYDYRHTD

-2618 NIYIQQLHDS
+2618 NNYIQQLHDS

-2641 ILGDVER
+2641 ILGDNER

-2674 KEDERAEAENSA
+2674 KEKERAEAENSA
-2686 ENTDANH
+2686 ENTDANADANH
-2693 VGAADVAENKSAEPV
+2693 VRAADVAETKSAEPV

-2755 LKNGATTSIQS
+2755 LRNGAATSIQS
-2766 DEDLKRFEAAEKK
+2766 DEDLKRFETAEKK

-2784 HVYEAM
+2784 HTYEAM
-2790 RDYTEARIK
+2790 RDYTEARVRE
-2799 KAEAAAQRK
+2799 AEAAAQRK

-2819 DEASKNPLTEEEIQ
+2819 DEASKNPLTKEEIQ

-2848 LSGNHGLIQSISYL
+2848 LSGNHGFIQSISYL

-2890 SNSASEGRDTG
+2890 SNSASEKRDTG
-2901 GKSGGTDGRVD
+2901 GKSGGTAGRVD
-2912 NGGSRENVSEQ
+2912 NGGGREDVSEQ

-2931 RSTRDN
+2931 GSTRDN

-2943 TGISTEEQP
+2943 TGIPTEEQP
-2952 VGRRDAN
+2952 VGRRAVN

-2969 WRTRS
+2969 GRTRS

-3038 LNSKQMEILPR
+3038 LNSKQMEMLPR

-3065 VHGFTEWA
+3065 VHSFTEWA
-3073 NHVKEAIG
+3073 NHVKEVIG

-3125 DLRNKVRTTI
+3125 ELRNKVKTTI
-3135 EKKREAQ
+3135 EEKREAQ
-3142 RQAESISVKTG
+3142 RRAEGISVKTG

-3257 ERGTTATTEAGEGTI
+3257 ERGTTATTEAGEGTV

-3345 DEFKEKREQL
+3345 DEFKKKREQL

-3460 QTRGYSIASPMTI
+3460 QARGYSVASPQTI

-3511 QHTLCTMSGRI
+3511 QHALCTMSGRI

-3624 IDEMKIKNKPKEEID
+3624 IDEMKMKNRPKEEID

-3689 KVKNQAVDSF
+3689 KAKNQAVDSF

-3825 EADAAERDETSPFD
+3825 EADAAERNETSPFD
-3839 RAVLDYYGNQKLK
+3839 RAVLDYYGNQRLK

-4096 VDVQAQDDGI
+4096 VDVQAQEDGI

-4163 LVCRLLGKTEE
+4163 LVCRLLGKTAE

-4183 KMGLEQPHEEQGVAI
+4183 KMGLEQPHEEKEAAI
-4198 DVAPQAEE
+4198 NVAPKVEE

-4244 SGLSSEEYSSMLAK
+4244 RGLSSEEYSSMLAK

-4316 DAIADLIRKSGL
+4316 DAIADLMRKSGL
-4328 DVLESKVG
+4328 EVLNTKEG
-4336 QQVLDEANGRYVRLS
+4336 QRVLDEAKISDDIRTHAMLSSLVKAANVIRGWLANNKRGKSFTIELPTATQHMVRRAMGRDFDSHNITANGVAHAQKNHGVGGQKLNKKSIPLTKADMELIPYIMTAPDYVRRGSDDVSGRVSVRFYKELS
-4351 AKQKRAL
+4351 NGYVVVAEKEYKNSPDDM
-4358 ETATIADE
+4358 ETITMWAEMSDKAT
-4366 STNNATVVSSA
+4366 NAQRKTAPDTHVQNA
-4377 AGAKIQKNLEALAD
+4377 ILDIDAAKIRKDA
-4391 SYKKRP
+4391 
-4397 NKARGFITDLSRSL
+4397 
-4411 DLEQHEASQ
+4411 
-4420 YGTFVTEN
+4420 EN
-4428 GKTVTIRVSNHN
+4428 AI
-4440 ARVSNFDRNGEID
+4440 A
-4453 GISIVISSHGN
+4453 
-4464 KGLNNDGNAHIVE
+4464 
-4477 FFYSKQSLERSEGKP
+4477 
-4492 LADIIRSVSTALKN
+4492 
-4506 GEFKDNTGLAQRQEV
+4506 KDQN
-4521 NEQTIR
+4521 IR

-4532 HGSGADF
+4532 HGSG
-4539 NHFDHSHMGEG
+4539 
-4550 QGTQSFGW
+4550 
-4558 GTYVT
+4558 V
-4563 SSKAIGKTYSE
+4563 
-4574 SARKKPTYLYG
+4574 
-4585 KFKMSS
+4585 
-4591 DEFHD
+4591 
-4596 YVLGAIVGYWNEDM
+4596 
-4610 LNDFM
+4610 
-4615 YNLERYGV
+4615 
-4623 TRAKDILKK
+4623 
-4632 GDLAQYKNLFYQSI
+4632 
-4646 GDTRNYAEG
+4646 
-4655 KIKAARTLLSLKGI
+4655 
-4669 RIRKP
+4669 
-4674 KTHLY
+4674 
-4679 TVEIPEDNGSNY
+4679 
-4691 LDWKAEVGVRLLNK
+4691 
-4705 VNSQLEQQGKSLINP
+4705 
-4720 KLDKRHEFL
+4720 
-4729 SGEDLYRALSIKMAK
+4729 
-4744 DEATFIDYKAASE
+4744 
-4757 FLSSL
+4757 
-4762 GLVGIKYPAGTIHG
+4762 
-4776 GAKEGDTNYV
+4776 
-4786 IFNEKDAKITDHIRF
+4786 RF

-4965 GVSSNDDIRLS
+4965 GVSGVLRESIRLPKTEYAKVAHAIATNKGLKNKGINWVFTDNNYYIYTANEDDYFAVEFGLPIRGNENFINELIKGIGNGTIRDTRSLHSVIERERSKPNRNNRNNADAEGRQRS
-4976 TSEELSQRYG
+4976 TGRTGNLALRQ
-4986 SRWIEEQTNEDGRH
+4986 QTNEARSDERLG
-5000 TTQVKNTINS
+5000 
-5010 YKKFGDFVKR
+5010 
-5020 DSNGKNV
+5020 
-5027 SILDASSGL
+5027 SGL
-5036 GLGTEWMRE
+5036 YKIPSTRNTDRRAGRE
-5045 NGMNVDD
+5045 TGGVDD
-5052 VEPYPSE
+5052 
-5059 NRIAPTYTSY
+5059 N
-5069 NDIHKKYDYII
+5069 
-5080 SNAVL
+5080 
-5085 NVIPDDWRA
+5085 
-5094 NVLHDMTD
+5094 
-5102 KLKKGGK
+5102 
-5109 LVINVRSAESIRK
+5109 
-5122 QGKEG
+5122 
-5127 ITRITQDDA
+5127 
-5136 SEILVL
+5136 
-5142 RPNGSIKAYQKGF
+5142 
-5155 TKDELKKWCETEL
+5155 
-5168 GSDYSVEIAN
+5168 
-5178 EKNAGGSYDT
+5178 
-5188 AVVVTKNSESDNILY
+5188 LY

-5208 TPHVSTSSE
+5208 TPHTATSSE
-5217 SKTKA
+5217 SKSQS

-5237 VHEST
+5237 VHESA
-5242 EGFEGREATAKGWY
+5242 EGLEGKEATAKGWY
-5256 DTRTG
+5256 DTKTG

-5306 LAAASQEVKDAIN
+5306 LATASQEVKDAIN

-5370 LGLKNHELSDREL
+5370 LGLKNRELSDREL

-5394 KTDVKGR
+5394 KTGEKGR

-5436 KLDNLQEILAKDTY
+5436 ELDNLQEILAKDTY
-5450 ERLVTSGA
+5450 ERLVTRGS

-5538 MYVMAKHGM
+5538 TYVMAKHGM

-5561 YNRYKSIHPFGQKTL
+5561 YDRYKSMHPFGQKTL

-5608 KYVDE
+5608 KYVEE
-5613 VEADSGS
+5613 VEAEAGS
-5620 LADSLWY
+5620 LADSLWD
-5627 SIRDAT
+5627 SIRAAT

-5783 MLDFQDDMEEKVKA
+5783 MLDFQDDMEEKVKD

-6096 QGIDKNVR
+6096 QGLDKNVR

-6116 DGAAVML
+6116 DGAAVTL

-6129 CVPLMLSAI
+6129 CIPLMLSAI

-6145 WDMPDSMRRMG
+6145 WDMPESMRRMG

-6194 NLPASEIT
+6194 NLPTSEIT

-6225 SLVPTAVRPEVEIA
+6225 SLVPTAVRPEVEIV

-6414 QFDNARSY
+6414 QFDNAKSY

-6438 LVRKMMTEC
+6438 LVQKMMTEC
-6447 ARAVEDSKTQEEADK
+6447 ARAVEDSKTQEEADE

-6474 IKESLS
+6474 IKETLS
-6480 KVEE
+6480 KVED

>member
-1 MENTEDKRP
+1 MENKAEDKKP
-10 ISSDKYSTALYN
+10 VVDKYTDYLYGV
-22 TLKLNNAY
+22 LKDNNAY
-30 DKDYDTFYNDFYA
+30 DGDYNKFYNEFYQ

-49 TYRKEVYDFMKKGG
+49 TYRKELYDTMTSHGIDLG
-63 VDYIGDTYE
+63 ASYE
-72 EFASKIGLHAI
+72 DFANWIGLHAI

-97 SKDMP
+97 SKDMK

-176 QAAKDLKKKAY
+176 QAAKELKKKAY

-239 ASLGGDIQE
+239 APLGGDIQE

-399 KMTFGEEGKDYTDPY
+399 KMTFGEEGKEGYTDPY

-458 FNEEGVLLNPD
+458 FNEKGVLLNPD

-498 KISKKLP
+498 EISKKLP

-541 FFPRMYNPRY
+541 YLPPMFNSKY
-551 YKDFLES
+551 YDDLLES
-558 TTEEGVK
+558 STEEGVK

-577 RKLEESIKKYI
+577 RKLEKSIKKYT

-611 DLDNWTFGLYNLREN
+611 DRDNWTFGLYNLREN

-896 SSILMLGLSSTAS
+896 SSIFMLGFSSTAS

-1068 LKKGVEAAKEKGL
+1068 LKKGVEVAKENGL

-1095 AREQQKGALDAIT
+1095 AREQQKGAMDGIT
-1108 TDESIRRQHANN
+1108 SDESIRRQHADS

-1134 GGSGKIIL
+1134 GGSGKVIL
-1142 VNVKGKEKPVFL
+1142 VNVKGREKPVFL

-1164 TGETVVISEGNGV
+1164 TGETVVVSEGNGV

-1199 QREYDKIDAENK
+1199 QRKYDKIDAENK

-1238 RRQVGIKCVYNDE
+1238 RRQVGIKCVFNDE

-1260 IDQNNNDYL
+1260 VDQNNNDYL

-1293 ETDDEYHAAEGP
+1293 ETDEEYHAAEGP
-1305 MNEEYKLANKEQEG
+1305 MNEEYNLANKEQEG
-1319 VSEEN
+1319 VSEED

-1335 PTTDA
+1335 PATDA

-1354 VKMKDVGGNAV
+1354 VKMKDGSGNAV

-1372 TADGVEIE
+1372 SADGVEIE

-1395 ADFDSGVSEIA
+1395 EDFDNGVSEIA

-1423 EVSPQVDATL
+1423 EVAPQVDATP

-1449 EQDEAHKPTALERI
+1449 EQEHKPTALERI
-1463 PRNENGEPLF
+1463 PRSENGEPLF

-1511 LEKAQKLKL
+1511 LEKARKLKL
-1520 KGKTPAELLASKQA
+1520 KGKTPAEMLASKQA
-1534 NAAELVKAESEYN
+1534 NAAELAKAESEYN

-1580 AERAEREA
+1580 AEKAEREA

-1740 QNNLPKQQQAYKQY
+1740 QNNLPEQQQAYKQY

-1829 SSDNDVT
+1829 SSDNDAT

-1935 IIAYNALMQDE
+1935 IIAYNALMQNE

-1959 AIELFKH
+1959 AIETFKH

-2096 GEGVGVSDNKQGR
+2096 GEGVGTSDNEQGR
-2109 QVDIEVNAPR
+2109 QVDIEGNAPR
-2119 KGDLAEAQENRP
+2119 KGDLAEAQENGP
-2131 KNSTQAAVE
+2131 KNSTQ
-2140 NKESKP
+2140 S
-2146 VRFEAGR
+2146 
-2153 RLTKEEKKEVLNTLR
+2153 
-2168 DAFKENGVP
+2168 
-2177 YHIEESDFGKERRV
+2177 
-2191 YEPTSED
+2191 
-2198 WVKSDITGRPL
+2198 
-2209 RYYITLPDG
+2209 
-2218 RVAHPTE
+2218 
-2225 LFPNISGREVTGHVN
+2225 
-2240 RMALLEKEASELISK
+2240 
-2255 QLNGFPSEYIPT
+2255 
-2267 AISIL
+2267 AI
-2272 KKMQSLPHD
+2272 
-2281 VRDMGYGPYFLVS
+2281 
-2294 YDYIFNGKYYGNS
+2294 
-2307 PLFVSLFAHSVVKE
+2307 
-2321 SSDAIEATVKVV
+2321 
-2333 NNSYYMVDALLSAL
+2333 
-2347 KKKYNSTQAAVESA
+2347 ESA

-2410 WSVKMHNT
+2410 WSVKMNNT

-2450 VVDQYNPDGTF
+2450 VVDQYNPDGSF

-2467 LGFNSME
+2467 LGFNNTE

-2488 ENGRRIVVAKIKT
+2488 ENGRRIVVTAVNL
-2501 DGFQKWVD
+2501 DDFEKWIG
-2509 SSHRKTK
+2509 SSKRKTK
-2516 PFAHYVI
+2516 PFGEYSSVKKDIVEINAPANEDTPSEIQTLLRERGCTPISQEHRNLTDEGIVADNAGNPIILYHGTLDKSISVSELEAGHKRADGESADFAGSGVYFTPNKDVAEEYGHNGQVFEAHVKLSNPFYMLSDPGFNESEAIQFSNLLKSKGYDGIIHYMNAWSVEHNMI
-2523 AGAADVS
+2523 DGGEVVVFNNSSILPIEKRQNNHAANS
-2530 DNEKKPSASKKGK
+2530 ITPSTYTNKKGKTSNVSKKGK
-2543 PHVSKENEVKRTVE
+2543 PRISKENEVKRTVE
-2557 HFPMETP
+2557 HFPMETT

-2618 NIYIQQLHDS
+2618 NTYIQQLHDS

-2755 LKNGATTSIQS
+2755 LKNGAATSIQS
-2766 DEDLKRFEAAEKK
+2766 DEDLKRFETAEKK

-2901 GKSGGTDGRVD
+2901 GKSGGTAGRVD

-2969 WRTRS
+2969 GRTRS

-2995 AASESVKEESADDF
+2995 ATSESVKEESADDF

-3135 EKKREAQ
+3135 EEKREAQ

-3409 TIIKEVDPQIEEQ
+3409 TIIKKVDPQIEEQ

-3460 QTRGYSIASPMTI
+3460 QARGYSVASPMTI

-3624 IDEMKIKNKPKEEID
+3624 IDEMKMKNMPKEEID

-3689 KVKNQAVDSF
+3689 KAKNQAVDSF

-4096 VDVQAQDDGI
+4096 VDVQAQEDGI

-4163 LVCRLLGKTEE
+4163 LVCRLLGKTAE

-4198 DVAPQAEE
+4198 NVAPQAEE

-4291 EPQADERYQ
+4291 EQKPSRGNLYRQGEEGLLQQDMEPQADERFNNE
-4300 KAGTPL
+4300 L
-4306 TPNSAEVALR
+4306 T
-4316 DAIADLIRKSGL
+4316 
-4328 DVLESKVG
+4328 
-4336 QQVLDEANGRYVRLS
+4336 RYL
-4351 AKQKRAL
+4351 
-4358 ETATIADE
+4358 
-4366 STNNATVVSSA
+4366 
-4377 AGAKIQKNLEALAD
+4377 
-4391 SYKKRP
+4391 
-4397 NKARGFITDLSRSL
+4397 
-4411 DLEQHEASQ
+4411 
-4420 YGTFVTEN
+4420 
-4428 GKTVTIRVSNHN
+4428 
-4440 ARVSNFDRNGEID
+4440 NGEMDKNEILHL
-4453 GISIVISSHGN
+4453 GRPQGVMRAFLPNLPIVMRQRVIK
-4464 KGLNNDGNAHIVE
+4464 KGSEKKHDVDVSAIMNMPQHL
-4477 FFYSKQSLERSEGKP
+4477 SLPIFVFKRSE
-4492 LADIIRSVSTALKN
+4492 D
-4506 GEFKDNTGLAQRQEV
+4506 
-4521 NEQTIR
+4521 TI
-4527 EHRVY
+4527 
-4532 HGSGADF
+4532 G
-4539 NHFDHSHMGEG
+4539 
-4550 QGTQSFGW
+4550 
-4558 GTYVT
+4558 
-4563 SSKAIGKTYSE
+4563 
-4574 SARKKPTYLYG
+4574 
-4585 KFKMSS
+4585 
-4591 DEFHD
+4591 
-4596 YVLGAIVGYWNEDM
+4596 VLTDM
-4610 LNDFM
+4610 
-4615 YNLERYGV
+4615 R
-4623 TRAKDILKK
+4623 
-4632 GDLAQYKNLFYQSI
+4632 
-4646 GDTRNYAEG
+4646 
-4655 KIKAARTLLSLKGI
+4655 
-4669 RIRKP
+4669 
-4674 KTHLY
+4674 
-4679 TVEIPEDNGSNY
+4679 
-4691 LDWKAEVGVRLLNK
+4691 
-4705 VNSQLEQQGKSLINP
+4705 
-4720 KLDKRHEFL
+4720 
-4729 SGEDLYRALSIKMAK
+4729 
-4744 DEATFIDYKAASE
+4744 
-4757 FLSSL
+4757 
-4762 GLVGIKYPAGTIHG
+4762 
-4776 GAKEGDTNYV
+4776 
-4786 IFNEKDAKITDHIRF
+4786 
-4801 FRTSNGEAYGFT
+4801 
-4813 VGGKIYID
+4813 
-4821 PRIATA
+4821 
-4827 ETPIHEYAHLW
+4827 
-4838 ATAMR
+4838 
-4843 EGNPTEWKN
+4843 
-4852 IVGLMKGTSVWAEVQ
+4852 
-4867 KLYPELKNDDDI
+4867 
-4879 ADEVLATFSGR
+4879 
-4890 RGAERLRAEQQKIMQ
+4890 
-4905 GDGSVF
+4905 
-4911 EKAAAVGA
+4911 
-4919 LARVKQAL
+4919 
-4927 SKFWKGVADFLGI
+4927 
-4940 HYTSAEEVADRVMKD
+4940 DR
-4955 LLEGVDPRKF
+4955 
-4965 GVSSNDDIRLS
+4965 
-4976 TSEELSQRYG
+4976 
-4986 SRWIEEQTNEDGRH
+4986 
-5000 TTQVKNTINS
+5000 
-5010 YKKFGDFVKR
+5010 
-5020 DSNGKNV
+5020 NGKNV
-5027 SILDASSGL
+5027 CVAIELKGQIQQGAEYLEVNDVRSFHG
-5036 GLGTEWMRE
+5036 RE
-5045 NGMNVDD
+5045 FKNI
-5052 VEPYPSE
+5052 VEP
-5059 NRIAPTYTSY
+5059 IANNKTLKWVDKEKGLAYLSSASQPVQQEK
-5069 NDIHKKYDYII
+5069 DKK
-5080 SNAVL
+5080 VL
-5085 NVIPDDWRA
+5085 NDATKVVKDFVNPKISDENVADGGIMFRDD
-5094 NVLHDMTD
+5094 DMGLEET
-5102 KLKKGGK
+5102 
-5109 LVINVRSAESIRK
+5109 
-5122 QGKEG
+5122 
-5127 ITRITQDDA
+5127 ITKMKVEATQ
-5136 SEILVL
+5136 
-5142 RPNGSIKAYQKGF
+5142 
-5155 TKDELKKWCETEL
+5155 
-5168 GSDYSVEIAN
+5168 
-5178 EKNAGGSYDT
+5178 
-5188 AVVVTKNSESDNILY
+5188 
-5203 RQGED
+5203 
-5208 TPHVSTSSE
+5208 
-5217 SKTKA
+5217 A
-5222 AQKATENLNLGGRVV
+5222 AQKTTENLNLGGRVV
-5237 VHEST
+5237 VHESA
-5242 EGFEGREATAKGWY
+5242 EGLEGKEATAKGWY
-5256 DTRTG
+5256 DTKTG

-5345 FERMTAEERG
+5345 FKRMTAEERG
-5355 LFATLR
+5355 LFATIR
-5361 RLFNRALEF
+5361 RLFNHALEF

-5394 KTDVKGR
+5394 KTGEKGR

-5450 ERLVTSGA
+5450 ERLVTRGS

-5538 MYVMAKHGM
+5538 TYVMAKHGM

-5561 YNRYKSIHPFGQKTL
+5561 YDRYKSMHPFGQKTL

-5608 KYVDE
+5608 KYVEE
-5613 VEADSGS
+5613 VEAEAGS
-5620 LADSLWY
+5620 LADSLWD
-5627 SIRDAT
+5627 SIRAAT

-5721 RNLMKQQLLNLALNH
+5721 RNLMKQQMLNLALNH

-5783 MLDFQDDMEEKVKA
+5783 MLDFQDDMEEKVKD

-5978 EGKSNTE
+5978 EGKSKTE

-6024 VFLTSRQSGRSMEQS
+6024 VFLTSRQMGRSMEQS

-6096 QGIDKNVR
+6096 QGLDKNVR

-6116 DGAAVML
+6116 DGAAVTL

-6129 CVPLMLSAI
+6129 CIPLMLSAI

-6145 WDMPDSMRRMG
+6145 WDMPESMRRMG
-6156 IMLPLGKD
+6156 IIIPLGKD

-6194 NLPASEIT
+6194 NLPVSEIT

-6438 LVRKMMTEC
+6438 LVQKMMTEC

-6474 IKESLS
+6474 IKETLS

>member
-1 MENTEDKRP
+1 MEDKKP
-10 ISSDKYSTALYN
+10 VSSDKWSEALYE

-49 TYRKEVYDFMKKGG
+49 AYRKDVYDFMKKGG
-63 VDYIGDTYE
+63 VDLGATYE

-97 SKDMP
+97 SKDMKP
-102 PVEVTPTKKP
+102 MEVTPTKKP

-121 VSAEAVS
+121 VSADAVS

-153 YYLQAAEEISNNAY
+153 YFLQAAEEISNNAY

-218 VFEAALTFEN
+218 VFAAAANFEHM
-228 QVCGGAKEYTF
+228 VCGDTKEYTF
-239 ASLGGDIQE
+239 APLGGDIQE
-248 RYEKWKALKG
+248 RYEKWKALNINNPG
-258 LGSSYTQETAS
+258 NRYTQETAS
-269 MSPNAVY
+269 MSPDAVY
-276 LQAINLQALGK
+276 IQAKNLKALGY

-300 ALNYDK
+300 ALTLKDEDYG
-306 NKLNKITAE
+306 KITAR
-315 LEQEDQKR
+315 LQQEDQPR
-323 RLKRSDGAYPDD
+323 RLKLSNGTYSDS
-335 VSLNGMYH
+335 VSLKGMYH
-343 ANYTALMA
+343 ENITPTIAEG
-351 SDIYNNGTNK
+351 IYYKGSINT
-361 TIFVLF
+361 TFVLF

-378 DPSILRGGVEAQR
+378 DPSVLRGGWEAQR

-399 KMTFGEEGKDYTDPY
+399 KMTFGEEGKEGYTDVY

-498 KISKKLP
+498 EISKKLP

-531 LGDHDAVKGS
+531 FGDHDYVKESYMAGAI
-541 FFPRMYNPRY
+541 NPRSLAI
-551 YKDFLES
+551 KLMAN
-558 TTEEGVK
+558 TEEGAK
-565 RSDEVALARGNI
+565 ISDEVALARGNI
-577 RKLEESIKKYI
+577 RKLEESIKKYT

-660 RHGEGRLYGPAFG
+660 RYGEGRFYGPAFG
-673 AGYSFP
+673 AGYSAP
-679 FTIGAIATYGAGNVA
+679 FTLGAIATYGVGNTA

-713 LFDTTIRA
+713 FFDTTIRA
-721 TTRLAAINAAGVIDS
+721 TTRLAAINVAGVIDS
-736 SFQMP
+736 SFYTP

-774 SWGHSLLHSGL
+774 SWGHSVKHAAL
-785 NTLVQNVSER
+785 NMLVQNVSER

-807 FGIGKISLR
+807 FGIGKINLR
-816 SFGEALPYNK
+816 SFGEALPYGK

-848 KGGYDGFVNEVLEE
+848 KGGYDGFINEVLEE

-876 TFADIFDSRQNLDT
+876 TFADIFNYRQNLDT

-896 SSILMLGLSSTAS
+896 SSFVMLGLASTAS
-909 SVKYYRTLRSVNS
+909 SVKYYRTLRSVNN

-946 ILRLEG
+946 ILKLEG

-962 VCQNK
+962 VCQNE

-989 FNNAVSEK
+989 FNNTVSEK
-997 YSFSLTGEELNEMN
+997 YSFSLTGEELEEMN
-1011 AMTIHA
+1011 AMTVRA
-1017 YAEGRNMQTPQEYA
+1017 YAEGRSMQTPQEYA
-1031 QAQQAFADTR
+1031 QAQQTFADTR

-1068 LKKGVEAAKEKGL
+1068 LKKGVEAAKENGL

-1108 TDESIRRQHANN
+1108 TDESIRRQHADN

-1134 GGSGKIIL
+1134 GGSGKVIL
-1142 VNVKGKEKPVFL
+1142 VNVKGKEKPVYL

-1164 TGETVVISEGNGV
+1164 TGETVVVSEGNGV

-1293 ETDDEYHAAEGP
+1293 ETDEEYHAAEGP
-1305 MNEEYKLANKEQEG
+1305 MNEEYNLANKEQEG
-1319 VSEEN
+1319 VSEED

-1372 TADGVEIE
+1372 SADGVEIE
-1380 FDAPYN
+1380 FNAPYN

-1395 ADFDSGVSEIA
+1395 ADFDNGVSEIA

-1423 EVSPQVDATL
+1423 EVVPQVDATPTQAGQNEIDESEKARQARINSSEYKYDKEMRVYGYTGHLYDYRNGVAIYLDEEGNPLIYLAAQNDNTYIGLFRDDSGMWSTKMENASNDKTVFKGLISAVMDMLPEGAKFYEHSNVSVDGLRVFAQQLNHGFKVSDETYECGLNGEDKANVLGSKFKGNGKFVSIEHATEADLEYLKGVLKPYMEALGRTTDDIRLGEDGKVLL
-1433 TQVGQEDAEKP
+1433 TLPILIKEGTNAKAGEDVSASDVSNTQKKTTQPVHEVAPDEVDTKP
-1444 AIAQA
+1444 AGT
-1449 EQDEAHKPTALERI
+1449 QDEAHKPTALERI
-1463 PRNENGEPLF
+1463 PRNENGEPVF
-1473 EQAENPEVAWDALVE
+1473 EQADKETALDALDEMTGHNSANTSAIV
-1488 FSDGNAATA
+1488 
-1497 KEIADAMTEEKRKA
+1497 IAQYKQAQAD
-1511 LEKAQKLKL
+1511 LEKLKKKVPTRKEPVLRGTPMEML
-1520 KGKTPAELLASKQA
+1520 K
-1534 NAAELVKAESEYN
+1534 
-1547 HWQRMAN
+1547 
-1554 VEQNRQ
+1554 
-1560 NAIRAQ
+1560 AQ
-1566 QEAEARQRATERAE
+1566 QEADANYNTAMTQYNAQVAEAEAKLDAWTKIYALMNERERVAREQAEAEQRERDKKLHDEAVAKLEEQKRIAAEKAAEQDAVGTHAVNPKIKKKWNDAVKIEGNANAITLADGSTIRGRYVLTESGAATASHDVNNAYEPTEGFPIDENGESVNDRDYKRDKDAQRIVREMADNYDSRALQTPVIVSKDGVVLSGNNRTMSGELAAQQGTDKAYIDYLREFGKMFGFTSEQIEGMKHPRVVFVLDEALPYDAKTFARFNAEQQKKQSKPEHAVKLGKIVPDSVFASITNDISRFDRMSDFYADEKSVNSAISKLLEAGVINEMQLPELRTGNSLSASGKELIENALIGKVFQSSPDAVRQIIGNPTLRQSIIMSLNEIANNRTLAKSGYDLSQELGAAVDLVARAKTLHPDIYKEGVPVSPFGREQGLFDDEYGDSRVTDGIVLLLADLLNSGKPSELRKVLASYNNEAASFAAGQIDMFSGEVTSKEELLNNVLNHFRNATPKEQQAIVDAAIAERKRRAE
-1580 AERAEREA
+1580 ASKQVGDTSGLSGSDVPNAEVGNSKDTGNRQQDSSKKTNTDKITPIGESDFGFVYDQFKGNA
-1588 REEAERRERE
+1588 QGAIQQLMKMQDGE
-1598 ALEGIPEWHMDTPEN
+1598 ALGALHHDEIGDIDLVWGKAGTKKSDGYGLAKLVKFHPEVLDNLQGILDGMHITMRSENRVQLESDEYQAAVRLTWNGEEKLWLLTAFKKKETPEPTN
-1613 ARKRGARR
+1613 SRTDVDSNLDGKSDDTA
-1621 YGGQIFTRQEPVN
+1621 TRQ
-1634 GVVGK
+1634 
-1639 EVEVKFSQ
+1639 S
-1647 KDLPKGHV
+1647 
-1655 VVMEAEQLQPSH
+1655 S
-1667 IQGKRNPMFFIEE
+1667 
-1680 AQPKNRAEDVSQTA
+1680 DVST
-1694 ARNIAE
+1694 
-1700 NIRPQEITSSTTAYT
+1700 
-1715 GAPTINTRGEVI
+1715 
-1727 QGNNRSDALRYLW
+1727 D
-1740 QNNLPKQQQAYKQY
+1740 
-1754 LLDQAEQLGL
+1754 
-1764 DSNAINAMQH
+1764 
-1774 PVLVNQ
+1774 
-1780 LDVDDAEAI
+1780 
-1789 RLGQMTAQDTESGGV
+1789 
-1804 ERIKPKNVAQK
+1804 
-1815 LGDNMRTFANRLLS
+1815 
-1829 SSDNDVT
+1829 
-1836 FGQLVD
+1836 
-1842 RNGEDVLN
+1842 
-1850 WMNQIGAI
+1850 
-1858 SNTQYQSAFDSK
+1858 
-1870 GKLTPEAK
+1870 
-1878 NDLQKVLYQAVFK
+1878 KV
-1891 GGSQQLEEMFDRLP
+1891 
-1905 AKAQRAILST
+1905 
-1915 AFRDMD
+1915 
-1921 SPFAGKMLPEIQSS
+1921 
-1935 IIAYNALMQDE
+1935 
-1946 GFASAKN
+1946 
-1953 MEEVLR
+1953 
-1959 AIELFKH
+1959 
-1966 QTALDDRFEQY
+1966 
-1977 MPADNFS
+1977 
-1984 NFALHLAGLY
+1984 
-1994 KASDMS
+1994 
-2000 QTTIA
+2000 
-2005 SYFNEMY
+2005 
-2012 DLAQGKKAA
+2012 
-2021 TLFEE
+2021 
-2026 ADTTEYP
+2026 
-2033 LAEVIKKVLGIDYK
+2033 
-2047 PAKNGNNNVAN
+2047 
-2058 GGADVALRNQESQ
+2058 
-2071 GRQPRSNKP
+2071 
-2080 SASGEQ
+2080 
-2086 NQTGTESSER
+2086 TESSP
-2096 GEGVGVSDNKQGR
+2096 ST
-2109 QVDIEVNAPR
+2109 
-2119 KGDLAEAQENRP
+2119 QENGT

-2153 RLTKEEKKEVLNTLR
+2153 RLTKEEKEEVLNTLR

-2177 YHIEESDFGKERRV
+2177 YHIEESNFGKERRV

-2198 WVKSDITGRPL
+2198 WVKSDITGRRL

-2225 LFPNISGREVTGHVN
+2225 LFPNISGRDITGHVN

-2255 QLNGFPSEYIPT
+2255 QIDGFPSEHIPT

-2272 KKMQSLPHD
+2272 EKMQSLPHD

-2294 YDYIFNGKYYGNS
+2294 YDYIFNGKHYGNS
-2307 PLFVSLFAHSVVKE
+2307 PLFVSMFAHSVVKE
-2321 SSDAIEATVKVV
+2321 SSDAIEATVKAV

-2347 KKKYNSTQAAVESA
+2347 KEKYNSTQAAVESA
-2361 SAEVETSPTEAQKKA
+2361 SAEVETSPSEAQKKA

-2410 WSVKMHNT
+2410 WSVKMNNT

-2443 WDGKYVF
+2443 WDGKNVF

-2488 ENGRRIVVAKIKT
+2488 ENGRRIVVARIKT
-2501 DGFQKWVD
+2501 DDFQKWVD

-2523 AGAADVS
+2523 AGAADVA
-2530 DNEKKPSASKKGK
+2530 EGK
-2543 PHVSKENEVKRTVE
+2543 PKNESDRAIPPSTSDKVRMQKAQGYSEFAEKHGVNADDVRAYAEGMALGNVVMADQAFTEIRRAKRIEHRGMKLSEFAKAFKPIKEELYEKFGNVDELNQEYVRRAE
-2557 HFPMETP
+2557 EERNMM
-2564 EEAAAF
+2564 EAA
-2570 DKRVPEMK
+2570 R
-2578 DSELLAYMQE
+2578 
-2588 DGKGD
+2588 
-2593 INSAYHMN
+2593 
-2601 IYDEYDYRHTD
+2601 
-2612 EQTEAY
+2612 
-2618 NIYIQQLHDS
+2618 
-2628 NTTLEQAEEMLGN
+2628 
-2641 ILGDVER
+2641 
-2648 FATDER
+2648 
-2654 SQLIG
+2654 
-2659 QSDALQDY
+2659 
-2667 ITELERQ
+2667 
-2674 KEDERAEAENSA
+2674 
-2686 ENTDANH
+2686 
-2693 VGAADVAENKSAEPV
+2693 
-2708 EADKSKQYGEYQE
+2708 
-2721 VYDNFVSDV
+2721 
-2730 ENRGMIPDLRA
+2730 
-2741 IKNKIRDTKRRLTV
+2741 
-2755 LKNGATTSIQS
+2755 
-2766 DEDLKRFEAAEKK
+2766 
-2779 LTDLL
+2779 
-2784 HVYEAM
+2784 
-2790 RDYTEARIK
+2790 K
-2799 KAEAAAQRK
+2799 KAEEEERKRQAHLDELSLLDDAAIDERYMEALQRGDEATAREMLDEAARRK
-2808 PWSEKNAQERM
+2808 GYGDTASDYQGVGAWVAPANPGYENDAERRADVEDNAPDVNIEDIALGYSLVDEEYWQEPRKYMQTDATAIESVNAIREAIAAVRRGEKNV
-2819 DEASKNPLTEEEIQ
+2819 K
-2833 NAPTDEVNKANALDY
+2833 V
-2848 LSGNHGLIQSISYL
+2848 
-2862 KVYEDV
+2862 KVY
-2868 RNPNGSAASDS
+2868 
-2879 GTKDKTQLAGR
+2879 
-2890 SNSASEGRDTG
+2890 
-2901 GKSGGTDGRVD
+2901 
-2912 NGGSRENVSEQ
+2912 
-2923 SDGGKSGE
+2923 
-2931 RSTRDN
+2931 
-2937 AGEGSN
+2937 
-2943 TGISTEEQP
+2943 
-2952 VGRRDAN
+2952 
-2959 SGKPRRGGTS
+2959 
-2969 WRTRS
+2969 
-2974 DGGRSG
+2974 
-2980 RGESGNPATENGTRR
+2980 R
-2995 AASESVKEESADDF
+2995 AVPTSVKEGKLRNGDWVTPSKDYAKMH
-3009 LNQALGEFK
+3009 GEH
-3018 DVLDDFIKAGR
+3018 
-3029 GELSISLVG
+3029 
-3038 LNSKQMEILPR
+3038 R
-3049 LIQVGAKV
+3049 L
-3057 GYAYIRKG
+3057 
-3065 VHGFTEWA
+3065 E
-3073 NHVKEAIG
+3073 G
-3081 KYLRDANLSDDE
+3081 KYRIIEDE
-3093 IDAFIK
+3093 VSVD
-3099 EMWKSKIPFDGQIH
+3099 ELWWDGNDSREWGFD
-3113 TLEEWASIYSKK
+3113 
-3125 DLRNKVRTTI
+3125 
-3135 EKKREAQ
+3135 
-3142 RQAESISVKTG
+3142 
-3153 DINNIRETLPFLLP
+3153 
-3167 QQQEDVLRAETQF
+3167 
-3180 FDETHQDRE
+3180 
-3189 HANGKGYMFTNGTGT
+3189 NGKGYKYKNVKNNRKSDDLVTRDDKGNV
-3204 GKTYTGLGI
+3204 I
-3213 VKRFV
+3213 PPSKRF
-3218 KQGKKRILI
+3218 
-3227 LTPSQPK
+3227 
-3234 VRDWINDG
+3234 
-3242 KNLGLEIKSLDDWAK
+3242 
-3257 ERGTTATTEAGEGTI
+3257 
-3272 ITTYA
+3272 
-3277 NFRQNEELL
+3277 
-3286 NGTFDLIVYDESH
+3286 
-3299 RLMENKNAANTIGT
+3299 
-3313 NQHHMIA
+3313 NQ
-3320 NRDAAFATIRL
+3320 
-3331 RKINPFYQERDKVN
+3331 RK
-3345 DEFKEKREQL
+3345 
-3355 VKELTQENPNEMDGS
+3355 
-3370 LVSKGLIP
+3370 
-3378 HSTDAFNWHEED
+3378 
-3390 TERFP
+3390 
-3395 EFAQLHNRF
+3395 
-3404 QELTE
+3404 
-3409 TIIKEVDPQIEEQ
+3409 
-3422 AKKDAAHTKVVFLS
+3422 
-3436 ATPFNTRENID
+3436 
-3447 YAQGYIFSYPDKE
+3447 
-3460 QTRGYSIASPMTI
+3460 
-3473 FFEEHFGAAYK
+3473 
-3484 WRYGR
+3484 
-3489 LEHSERNAEA
+3489 
-3499 IAQQEREFSDWL
+3499 
-3511 QHTLCTMSGRI
+3511 
-3522 IDSEYDYSRD
+3522 
-3532 FPVVS
+3532 
-3537 VEHAEEINNAA
+3537 
-3548 EEILRDKY
+3548 
-3556 FNMAYH
+3556 
-3562 KVFGNY
+3562 
-3568 NYAGAL
+3568 
-3574 FETLKVA
+3574 
-3581 TLIPRIKQHLE
+3581 
-3592 AGRKVVIFHRR
+3592 
-3603 VESKTP
+3603 
-3609 LIPPFAAMLSACHAI
+3609 
-3624 IDEMKIKNKPKEEID
+3624 
-3639 AARHRLEELKEKWR
+3639 
-3653 GLLKWESM
+3653 
-3661 LDYSMPREQIAKA
+3661 
-3674 FGADNVLYFSGQEST
+3674 
-3689 KVKNQAVDSF
+3689 
-3699 NNDESGKNIIVIQE
+3699 
-3713 ASGKEGISLHDTTGK
+3713 
-3728 HQRVLI
+3728 
-3734 TLALPQSPIT
+3734 
-3744 ALQIEGRIY
+3744 
-3753 RIGNRSNA
+3753 
-3761 IFEYPLLGLNS
+3761 
-3772 EIILFGQKFNGQ
+3772 
-3784 IGTTENLALGSQ
+3784 
-3796 ARNLRES
+3796 
-3803 FARSVEESG
+3803 
-3812 KDVPIEEQGFGGK
+3812 
-3825 EADAAERDETSPFD
+3825 
-3839 RAVLDYYGNQKLK
+3839 
-3852 GKRDSR
+3852 
-3858 EGVDYYPTPE
+3858 
-3868 PLGFKMVEWGNLND
+3868 
-3882 GETALEPSAGHGAIA
+3882 
-3897 RYVPS
+3897 
-3902 ANPLTAIEPS
+3902 
-3912 QNLFAK
+3912 
-3918 LQLKAGGSGR
+3918 
-3928 KFVNTIFEGYNVVN
+3928 
-3942 KHDVIFM
+3942 
-3949 NPPFGTG
+3949 
-3956 GRLAVDHVAKAFTH
+3956 
-3970 LTEGGRIVAIIPR
+3970 
-3983 GSTDKKFDKWIDEQ
+3983 
-3997 ENAVVTGEIML
+3997 
-4008 PDITF
+4008 
-4013 QQAGT
+4013 
-4018 SVMARVLVIDKVTNQ
+4018 
-4033 SLRSEAESKY
+4033 
-4043 RRIDLSRRKY
+4043 
-4053 DKIEDFFED
+4053 
-4062 IRDIQMPS
+4062 
-4070 RTIDEKAR
+4070 
-4078 MLKRA
+4078 
-4083 APALRDIKELKGV
+4083 
-4096 VDVQAQDDGI
+4096 
-4106 DIRTKGSAMG
+4106 
-4116 FYLDLTV
+4116 
-4123 SDFSLQQQ
+4123 
-4131 LRTKYQRY
+4131 
-4139 AQEIEWNEHRHNE
+4139 
-4152 KAVEI
+4152 
-4157 YKAYND
+4157 
-4163 LVCRLLGKTEE
+4163 
-4174 EVESDITRE
+4174 
-4183 KMGLEQPHEEQGVAI
+4183 
-4198 DVAPQAEE
+4198 
-4206 SPSSEQNESTTESS
+4206 
-4220 PYHYELKH
+4220 
-4228 HTKTGAEMF
+4228 
-4237 MAMPNEK
+4237 
-4244 SGLSSEEYSSMLAK
+4244 
-4258 AKKHGGYWN
+4258 
-4267 RFMKGFAFP
+4267 
-4276 SEKSAKDFLA
+4276 
-4286 ETGNT
+4286 
-4291 EPQADERYQ
+4291 ADERYQ
-4300 KAGTPL
+4300 KTGTPL

-4316 DAIADLIRKSGL
+4316 DAIADLMRKSGL
-4328 DVLESKVG
+4328 DVIDHEVG
-4336 QQVLDEANGRYVRLS
+4336 QQVLDIANRDELRMSLNDNREYEGKSSKERSDIQYKKAKELLSALREAGFKGFEISRSITPFGVSTYIQGDLGLKFRISDHDVSSFGRIFGEEHIGLNTSPDYVVQLANGRKKDINIQAEKYKKESAVREERERRANEKWNRIKANFEGMVFKRNDRTYQDYDTFSNTMSTNRQNGHKYQRRYVMQTAIGKSGADTAYRYEWAEPADIDEYGVATNIGSDRPSLEFIEAYDEPDTAPIIREQRLTNTRLYNPRASISPVRGQWTKDKILRRLKDIGGSRKGFYTAAKFISEFDSPEELEAHMYYHGTQYGGGALKPSILMSDRDIERYGGGGYGVKYWGISVSKSKKIASNFSIGEGVKIYPIILCKS
-4351 AKQKRAL
+4351 AKVVEVNGVKDAEDLDEYIEQLWKDGVDAVWIGEGEQELCVLNPRAIVNIDRADYYRYYKL
-4358 ETATIADE
+4358 GSEENPLKIIDKEGIAKLYHD
-4366 STNNATVVSSA
+4366 
-4377 AGAKIQKNLEALAD
+4377 AKAYIQA
-4391 SYKKRP
+4391 YKKSPR
-4397 NKARGFITDLSRSL
+4397 
-4411 DLEQHEASQ
+4411 
-4420 YGTFVTEN
+4420 
-4428 GKTVTIRVSNHN
+4428 
-4440 ARVSNFDRNGEID
+4440 
-4453 GISIVISSHGN
+4453 
-4464 KGLNNDGNAHIVE
+4464 
-4477 FFYSKQSLERSEGKP
+4477 KP
-4492 LADIIRSVSTALKN
+4492 LSPSLFEESNN
-4506 GEFKDNTGLAQRQEV
+4506 GEFEYKPKDKYEAEMREY
-4521 NEQTIR
+4521 EQKMD
-4527 EHRVY
+4527 E
-4532 HGSGADF
+4532 
-4539 NHFDHSHMGEG
+4539 
-4550 QGTQSFGW
+4550 
-4558 GTYVT
+4558 
-4563 SSKAIGKTYSE
+4563 
-4574 SARKKPTYLYG
+4574 YLN
-4585 KFKMSS
+4585 S
-4591 DEFHD
+4591 DE
-4596 YVLGAIVGYWNEDM
+4596 YREWEKARE
-4610 LNDFM
+4610 
-4615 YNLERYGV
+4615 
-4623 TRAKDILKK
+4623 
-4632 GDLAQYKNLFYQSI
+4632 
-4646 GDTRNYAEG
+4646 YAE
-4655 KIKAARTLLSLKGI
+4655 K
-4669 RIRKP
+4669 
-4674 KTHLY
+4674 
-4679 TVEIPEDNGSNY
+4679 N
-4691 LDWKAEVGVRLLNK
+4691 
-4705 VNSQLEQQGKSLINP
+4705 
-4720 KLDKRHEFL
+4720 
-4729 SGEDLYRALSIKMAK
+4729 
-4744 DEATFIDYKAASE
+4744 
-4757 FLSSL
+4757 
-4762 GLVGIKYPAGTIHG
+4762 
-4776 GAKEGDTNYV
+4776 
-4786 IFNEKDAKITDHIRF
+4786 IRF
-4801 FRTSNGEAYGFT
+4801 FRTSNGKAYGFT

-4905 GDGSVF
+4905 GNGSVF

-4965 GVSSNDDIRLS
+4965 GVS
-4976 TSEELSQRYG
+4976 G
-4986 SRWIEEQTNEDGRH
+4986 
-5000 TTQVKNTINS
+5000 
-5010 YKKFGDFVKR
+5010 
-5020 DSNGKNV
+5020 
-5027 SILDASSGL
+5027 
-5036 GLGTEWMRE
+5036 
-5045 NGMNVDD
+5045 
-5052 VEPYPSE
+5052 
-5059 NRIAPTYTSY
+5059 
-5069 NDIHKKYDYII
+5069 
-5080 SNAVL
+5080 VL
-5085 NVIPDDWRA
+5085 R
-5094 NVLHDMTD
+5094 
-5102 KLKKGGK
+5102 
-5109 LVINVRSAESIRK
+5109 ESIR
-5122 QGKEG
+5122 
-5127 ITRITQDDA
+5127 
-5136 SEILVL
+5136 L
-5142 RPNGSIKAYQKGF
+5142 P
-5155 TKDELKKWCETEL
+5155 KDEYAKVAHAIATNTGLKKAGMNEVFTDNNYYIYTAKKNGDFTVRFGLPIEGNEDVINEL
-5168 GSDYSVEIAN
+5168 SKGVKDGTIRNTRSLHSVIERERSERNENNHNNVNAEGRQKSTGAIGDLALRQQADSTGSDGYLGEEIPGRTP
-5178 EKNAGGSYDT
+5178 AGNSDRGAGRGRVDDT
-5188 AVVVTKNSESDNILY
+5188 SY
-5203 RQGED
+5203 RQGEGA
-5208 TPHVSTSSE
+5208 PHVSTSSE
-5217 SKTKA
+5217 SKTQA
-5222 AQKATENLNLGGRVV
+5222 AQKATDNLNLGGNVV
-5237 VHEST
+5237 VHESA
-5242 EGFEGREATAKGWY
+5242 EGLEGKEATAKGWY

-5277 QTILHEAVAHHGLR
+5277 QTILHESVAHHGLR
-5291 ELFGHNVMDAFLDSV
+5291 ELFGHNVMDAFLDSIFS
-5306 LAAASQEVKDAIN
+5306 AASQEVKDAIN

-5355 LFATLR
+5355 LFATIR

-5414 LKAGKNAMTDTEKK
+5414 LKAGKNAMTDMEKK

-5504 YAQMDIYKR
+5504 YTQMDIYKR

-5520 EAIHALGSE
+5520 EAIHALGSD

-5538 MYVMAKHGM
+5538 TYVMAKHGM

-5553 AGKAAEEA
+5553 AEKAAEEA
-5561 YNRYKSIHPFGQKTL
+5561 YDRYKSMHPFGQKTL

-5613 VEADSGS
+5613 VEADAGS
-5620 LADSLWY
+5620 LADSLWD

-5783 MLDFQDDMEEKVKA
+5783 MLDFQDDMEEKVKD

-5804 AHQKPHIPYRVLG
+5804 AHQKSHIPYRVLG

-5917 VKNIGRLVNR
+5917 VKNIGRLINR

-5978 EGKSNTE
+5978 EGKSKTE

-6096 QGIDKNVR
+6096 QGLDKNVR

-6116 DGAAVML
+6116 DGAAVTL

-6129 CVPLMLSAI
+6129 CIPLMLSAI

-6145 WDMPDSMRRMG
+6145 WDMPESMRRMG

-6180 GIGELLGTVVCGSE
+6180 GIGELLGTVVCCSE

>member
-1 MENTEDKRP
+1 MEDKKP
-10 ISSDKYSTALYN
+10 VSSDKWTEALYE

-49 TYRKEVYDFMKKGG
+49 TYRKDVYDDMTSHGLDLG
-63 VDYIGDTYE
+63 ASYE
-72 EFASKIGLHAI
+72 DFASKIGLHAI

-97 SKDMP
+97 SKDMK

-399 KMTFGEEGKDYTDPY
+399 KMTFGEEGKEGYTDPY

-498 KISKKLP
+498 EISKKLP

-531 LGDHDAVKGS
+531 FGDHDAVKGS
-541 FFPRMYNPRY
+541 YLPPMFNSKY
-551 YKDFLES
+551 YDDLLES
-558 TTEEGVK
+558 STEEGVK

-577 RKLEESIKKYI
+577 RKLEESIKKYT

-639 EAKDRLG
+639 EAKDRLW

-660 RHGEGRLYGPAFG
+660 RHGEGRFYGPAFG

-713 LFDTTIRA
+713 FFDTTIRA

-741 RIISDAAIEKMGLM
+741 RIVSDAAIEKMGLM

-774 SWGHSLLHSGL
+774 SWGHSLLHAGL
-785 NTLVQNVSER
+785 NTLKENVSER

-816 SFGEALPYNK
+816 SFGEALPYGK

-909 SVKYYRTLRSVNS
+909 SVKYYRTLRSVNN

-1095 AREQQKGALDAIT
+1095 AREQQKGAMDGIT
-1108 TDESIRRQHANN
+1108 SDESIRRQHADS

-1142 VNVKGKEKPVFL
+1142 VNVKGREKPVFL

-1164 TGETVVISEGNGV
+1164 TGETVVVSEGNGV

-1199 QREYDKIDAENK
+1199 QRKYDKIDAENK

-1226 GQGGILMDEEGH
+1226 GQGGILIDEEGH
-1238 RRQVGIKCVYNDE
+1238 RRQVGIKCVFNDE

-1260 IDQNNNDYL
+1260 VDQNNNDYL

-1293 ETDDEYHAAEGP
+1293 ETDEEYHAAEGP
-1305 MNEEYKLANKEQEG
+1305 MNEEYNLANKEQEG
-1319 VSEEN
+1319 VSEED

-1335 PTTDA
+1335 PATDA

-1354 VKMKDVGGNAV
+1354 VKMKDGSGNAV

-1372 TADGVEIE
+1372 SADGVEIE

-1395 ADFDSGVSEIA
+1395 ADFDNGVSEIA

-1423 EVSPQVDATL
+1423 EVAPQVDATP
-1433 TQVGQEDAEKP
+1433 TQVGREDAEKS

-1449 EQDEAHKPTALERI
+1449 EQEHKPTALERI
-1463 PRNENGEPLF
+1463 PRSENGEPLF

-1511 LEKAQKLKL
+1511 LEKARKLKL
-1520 KGKTPAELLASKQA
+1520 KGKTPAEMLASKQA
-1534 NAAELVKAESEYN
+1534 NAAELAKAESEYN

-1580 AERAEREA
+1580 AEKAKREA

-1829 SSDNDVT
+1829 SSDNDAT

-1878 NDLQKVLYQAVFK
+1878 NDLQKVLYQAVFN

-1959 AIELFKH
+1959 AIEIFKH

-2026 ADTTEYP
+2026 ADTTEYS
-2033 LAEVIKKVLGIDYK
+2033 LAEVIKKVLGINYK

-2058 GGADVALRNQESQ
+2058 GGADVALRNQEGQ

-2086 NQTGTESSER
+2086 NQTRTESSER
-2096 GEGVGVSDNKQGR
+2096 GGGTENAGSTGGEKGNLPPTEGREESEENELDENGRPFIKAENGTTVFGEITDDSGLTAAPIKLSEGFQDANTGKGYGLVHIEANHGEQIRQAGFTSVKEFVSFVATHYDPDNIRVGKRRDDGSGTFLIQVTDTHDNTLF
-2109 QVDIEVNAPR
+2109 IELSKDGSYWNVNSGGIFR
-2119 KGDLAEAQENRP
+2119 KGYSN
-2131 KNSTQAAVE
+2131 
-2140 NKESKP
+2140 
-2146 VRFEAGR
+2146 
-2153 RLTKEEKKEVLNTLR
+2153 KKETVAKTEPQQPTNAVSSDSSLSANVKDGITNAEPNGEPTVSLDKGTTLPADQQTSDEENTKKVADSEGKNTLK
-2168 DAFKENGVP
+2168 AK
-2177 YHIEESDFGKERRV
+2177 
-2191 YEPTSED
+2191 
-2198 WVKSDITGRPL
+2198 
-2209 RYYITLPDG
+2209 
-2218 RVAHPTE
+2218 
-2225 LFPNISGREVTGHVN
+2225 
-2240 RMALLEKEASELISK
+2240 
-2255 QLNGFPSEYIPT
+2255 
-2267 AISIL
+2267 
-2272 KKMQSLPHD
+2272 
-2281 VRDMGYGPYFLVS
+2281 
-2294 YDYIFNGKYYGNS
+2294 
-2307 PLFVSLFAHSVVKE
+2307 
-2321 SSDAIEATVKVV
+2321 IEA
-2333 NNSYYMVDALLSAL
+2333 
-2347 KKKYNSTQAAVESA
+2347 A
-2361 SAEVETSPTEAQKKA
+2361 SAEVNTDPTEAQKEA
-2376 GNYKMGHVKVGAFD
+2376 GNYKKGHVQVGTFD
-2390 VTIENPKGSERS
+2390 ITIENPKGSERS

-2410 WSVKMHNT
+2410 WSVKMNNT
-2418 YGYIRGTEGVD
+2418 YGYIRGAEGVD

-2467 LGFNSME
+2467 LGFNSMV

-2488 ENGRRIVVAKIKT
+2488 ENGRRIVVARIKT
-2501 DGFQKWVD
+2501 DDFQKWVD

-2557 HFPMETP
+2557 HFPMETT

-2593 INSAYHMN
+2593 INSAYHMS

-2618 NIYIQQLHDS
+2618 NTYIQQLHDS

-2693 VGAADVAENKSAEPV
+2693 VEEADVEENKSAEPV

-2755 LKNGATTSIQS
+2755 LRNGAATSIQS
-2766 DEDLKRFEAAEKK
+2766 DEDLKRFETAEKK

-2790 RDYTEARIK
+2790 RDYTEARVK

-2901 GKSGGTDGRVD
+2901 GKSGGTAGRVD

-2969 WRTRS
+2969 GRTRS

-2980 RGESGNPATENGTRR
+2980 RGESGNPATENGKRR

-3135 EKKREAQ
+3135 EEKREAQ

-3409 TIIKEVDPQIEEQ
+3409 TIIKKVDPQIEEQ

-3460 QTRGYSIASPMTI
+3460 QARGYSVASPQTI

-3624 IDEMKIKNKPKEEID
+3624 IDEMKMKNKPKEEID

-3882 GETALEPSAGHGAIA
+3882 GETTLEPSAGHGAIA

-4033 SLRSEAESKY
+4033 SLRSEAERKY

-4096 VDVQAQDDGI
+4096 VDVQAQEDGI

-4163 LVCRLLGKTEE
+4163 LVCRLLGKTAE

-4198 DVAPQAEE
+4198 NVAPQAEE

-4316 DAIADLIRKSGL
+4316 DAIADLMRKSGL
-4328 DVLESKVG
+4328 DVLNTKEG
-4336 QQVLDEANGRYVRLS
+4336 QRVLDEAKISDDIRTHAMLSSLVKAANVIRGWLANNKRGKSFTIELPTATQHMVRRAMGRDFDSHNITANGVAHAQKNHGVGGQKLNKKSIPLTKADMELIPYIMTAPDYVRRGSDDVSGRVSVRFYKELS
-4351 AKQKRAL
+4351 NGYVVVAEKEYKNSPDDM
-4358 ETATIADE
+4358 ETITMWAEMSDKAT
-4366 STNNATVVSSA
+4366 NAQRKTAPDTHVQNA
-4377 AGAKIQKNLEALAD
+4377 ILDIDAAKIRKDA
-4391 SYKKRP
+4391 
-4397 NKARGFITDLSRSL
+4397 
-4411 DLEQHEASQ
+4411 
-4420 YGTFVTEN
+4420 EN
-4428 GKTVTIRVSNHN
+4428 AI
-4440 ARVSNFDRNGEID
+4440 A
-4453 GISIVISSHGN
+4453 
-4464 KGLNNDGNAHIVE
+4464 
-4477 FFYSKQSLERSEGKP
+4477 
-4492 LADIIRSVSTALKN
+4492 
-4506 GEFKDNTGLAQRQEV
+4506 KDQN
-4521 NEQTIR
+4521 IR

-4532 HGSGADF
+4532 HGSG
-4539 NHFDHSHMGEG
+4539 
-4550 QGTQSFGW
+4550 
-4558 GTYVT
+4558 V
-4563 SSKAIGKTYSE
+4563 
-4574 SARKKPTYLYG
+4574 
-4585 KFKMSS
+4585 
-4591 DEFHD
+4591 
-4596 YVLGAIVGYWNEDM
+4596 
-4610 LNDFM
+4610 
-4615 YNLERYGV
+4615 
-4623 TRAKDILKK
+4623 
-4632 GDLAQYKNLFYQSI
+4632 
-4646 GDTRNYAEG
+4646 
-4655 KIKAARTLLSLKGI
+4655 
-4669 RIRKP
+4669 
-4674 KTHLY
+4674 
-4679 TVEIPEDNGSNY
+4679 
-4691 LDWKAEVGVRLLNK
+4691 
-4705 VNSQLEQQGKSLINP
+4705 
-4720 KLDKRHEFL
+4720 
-4729 SGEDLYRALSIKMAK
+4729 
-4744 DEATFIDYKAASE
+4744 
-4757 FLSSL
+4757 
-4762 GLVGIKYPAGTIHG
+4762 
-4776 GAKEGDTNYV
+4776 
-4786 IFNEKDAKITDHIRF
+4786 RF

-4879 ADEVLATFSGR
+4879 ADEVLATFSGL

-5237 VHEST
+5237 VHESA
-5242 EGFEGREATAKGWY
+5242 EGLEGKEATAKGWY
-5256 DTRTG
+5256 DTQTG

-5306 LAAASQEVKDAIN
+5306 LAAASQEVKNAIN

-5394 KTDVKGR
+5394 KTGEKGR

-5450 ERLVTSGA
+5450 ERLVTSGS

-5538 MYVMAKHGM
+5538 TYVMAKHGM

-5561 YNRYKSIHPFGQKTL
+5561 YDRYKSMHPFGQKTL

-5608 KYVDE
+5608 KYVEE
-5613 VEADSGS
+5613 VESEAGS
-5620 LADSLWY
+5620 LADSLWD
-5627 SIRDAT
+5627 SIRAAT

-5662 PLRGFDETTSDEVY
+5662 PLRGFDEATSDEVY

-5762 AWVPVAVPDTSGMTT
+5762 AWVPVAVPDTNGMTT

-5978 EGKSNTE
+5978 EGKSKTE

-6096 QGIDKNVR
+6096 QGLDKNVR

-6116 DGAAVML
+6116 DGAAVTL

-6129 CVPLMLSAI
+6129 CIPLMLSAI

-6145 WDMPDSMRRMG
+6145 WDMPESMRRMG

-6438 LVRKMMTEC
+6438 LVQKMMTEC
-6447 ARAVEDSKTQEEADK
+6447 ARAVEDSKTQEEADE

-6474 IKESLS
+6474 IKETLS
-6480 KVEE
+6480 KVED

>member
-1 MENTEDKRP
+1 MINMENTEDKRP

-97 SKDMP
+97 SKDMT

-121 VSAEAVS
+121 VSAEEVS

-143 VSRMRNAGTD
+143 VSRMRNAGTN
-153 YYLQAAEEISNNAY
+153 YFLQAAEEISNNAY

-176 QAAKDLKKKAY
+176 QAAKDLKKEAY
-187 QKPKEDSYVR
+187 QRPKEDSYVR

-218 VFEAALTFEN
+218 VFAAAANFEHM
-228 QVCGGAKEYTF
+228 VCGDTKEYTF
-239 ASLGGDIQE
+239 APLGGDIQE
-248 RYEKWKALKG
+248 RYEKWKALNINNPG
-258 LGSSYTQETAS
+258 NRYTQETAS
-269 MSPNAVY
+269 MSPDAVY
-276 LQAINLQALGK
+276 IQAKNLKALGY

-300 ALNYDK
+300 ALTLKDEDYGR
-306 NKLNKITAE
+306 ITAR
-315 LEQEDQKR
+315 LQQEDQPR
-323 RLKRSDGAYPDD
+323 RLKLSNGAYSDS
-335 VSLNGMYH
+335 VSLKGMYH
-343 ANYTALMA
+343 ENITPTIAEG
-351 SDIYNNGTNK
+351 IYYKGSINT
-361 TIFVLF
+361 TFVLF

-378 DPSILRGGVEAQR
+378 DPSVLRGGWEAQR

-399 KMTFGEEGKDYTDPY
+399 KMTFGEEGKEDYTDVY

-421 NFLQN
+421 NLLQN

-498 KISKKLP
+498 EISKKLP

-517 AREALKKEQERLKQ
+517 AREALKKDQERLKQ
-531 LGDHDAVKGS
+531 FGDHDVVKGS
-541 FFPRMYNPRY
+541 YMPIINPL
-551 YKDFLES
+551 FLLDRAAAS
-558 TTEEGVK
+558 TEEGVK

-577 RKLEESIKKYI
+577 RKLEESIKKYT

-597 DKVGAW
+597 DKVGFW

-631 AHEGKMGQ
+631 AHEMGMGQ

-660 RHGEGRLYGPAFG
+660 RYGEGRFYGPGFG
-673 AGYSFP
+673 TGYSTP
-679 FTIGAIATYGAGNVA
+679 FTLGAIATYGAGNVA

-713 LFDTTIRA
+713 FFDTTIRA

-741 RIISDAAIEKMGLM
+741 RIVSDAAIEKMGLM

-785 NTLVQNVSER
+785 NMLIQNASER
-795 VGTYVLEPVAKA
+795 IGTYVLEPVAKA

-816 SFGEALPYNK
+816 SFGEAFPYNK

-896 SSILMLGLSSTAS
+896 SSIFMLGFSSTAS

-1031 QAQQAFADTR
+1031 QAQQVFADTR

-1068 LKKGVEAAKEKGL
+1068 LKKGVEVAKENGL

-1095 AREQQKGALDAIT
+1095 AREQQKGAMDGIT
-1108 TDESIRRQHANN
+1108 SDESIRRQHADS

-1134 GGSGKIIL
+1134 GGSGKVIL
-1142 VNVKGKEKPVFL
+1142 VNVKGREKPVFL
-1154 IRGRYENGSI
+1154 VRGRYENGSI
-1164 TGETVVISEGNGV
+1164 TGETVVVSEGNGV

-1199 QREYDKIDAENK
+1199 QRQYDKIDAENK

-1238 RRQVGIKCVYNDE
+1238 RRQVGIKCVFNDE

-1260 IDQNNNDYL
+1260 VDQNNNDYL

-1293 ETDDEYHAAEGP
+1293 ETDEEYHAAEGP
-1305 MNEEYKLANKEQEG
+1305 MNEEYNLANKEQEV
-1319 VSEEN
+1319 VSEED

-1335 PTTDA
+1335 PATDA

-1354 VKMKDVGGNAV
+1354 VKMKDGSGNAV

-1372 TADGVEIE
+1372 SADGVEIE

-1395 ADFDSGVSEIA
+1395 ADFDNGVSEIA

-1423 EVSPQVDATL
+1423 EVVPQVDAAP
-1433 TQVGQEDAEKP
+1433 TQVGQNEIDESEEARQARINSSEYKYDKEMRVYGYTGHLYDYRNGVAIYLDEEGNPFIYLAAQNDNTYIGLFRDDSGMWSTKMENASNDKTVFKGLISAVMDMLPEGAKFYEHSNVSVDGLRVFAQQLNHGFKVSDETYECGLNGEDKANVLGSKFKGNGKFASIEHATEADLEHFKGVLKP
-1444 AIAQA
+1444 YMEALGRTTDDIRLGEDGKVLLTLPILIKEGTNTKAGEDVSASDVSNTQKNPTRPIHESA
-1449 EQDEAHKPTALERI
+1449 SDEVDTKPTGSQDEAHKPTALERI
-1463 PRNENGEPLF
+1463 PKDENGNPIY
-1473 EQAENPEVAWDALVE
+1473 EQTDAETAFTGLTEEA
-1488 FSDGNAATA
+1488 GNVIEAE
-1497 KEIADAMTEEKRKA
+1497 EIAKSMVEDKEKA
-1511 LEKAQKLKL
+1511 LEKAKKIKLPSGVSVAEKVKAAKVRTQAIAKAQEEL
-1520 KGKTPAELLASKQA
+1520 DKWKAIAEVPAQQRAKVVEERIAKEKAEAEAKRKAEEEAKRA
-1534 NAAELVKAESEYN
+1534 NEEAESELN
-1547 HWQRMAN
+1547 STIEN
-1554 VEQNRQ
+1554 VLNTLYKKGKDYASKIFNMKFFDFAKTPDFMKHLGMTGSKFTIRYGVIARHFGKDGSHDFTQSEWEQIPHAIEHPFAITQLKNKEKGFRIYTALKTEKGEYVVVGVDVKNAGRDMEV
-1560 NAIRAQ
+1560 NAIATMFGRRSNANLSENEEVIYKSKEITPE
-1566 QEAEARQRATERAE
+1566 QEALLSRPNSDQYP
-1580 AERAEREA
+1580 AERE
-1588 REEAERRERE
+1588 
-1598 ALEGIPEWHMDTPEN
+1598 L
-1613 ARKRGARR
+1613 
-1621 YGGQIFTRQEPVN
+1621 
-1634 GVVGK
+1634 
-1639 EVEVKFSQ
+1639 
-1647 KDLPKGHV
+1647 
-1655 VVMEAEQLQPSH
+1655 
-1667 IQGKRNPMFFIEE
+1667 
-1680 AQPKNRAEDVSQTA
+1680 
-1694 ARNIAE
+1694 
-1700 NIRPQEITSSTTAYT
+1700 STDK
-1715 GAPTINTRGEVI
+1715 V
-1727 QGNNRSDALRYLW
+1727 
-1740 QNNLPKQQQAYKQY
+1740 
-1754 LLDQAEQLGL
+1754 
-1764 DSNAINAMQH
+1764 
-1774 PVLVNQ
+1774 
-1780 LDVDDAEAI
+1780 
-1789 RLGQMTAQDTESGGV
+1789 TESA
-1804 ERIKPKNVAQK
+1804 P
-1815 LGDNMRTFANRLLS
+1815 
-1829 SSDNDVT
+1829 
-1836 FGQLVD
+1836 
-1842 RNGEDVLN
+1842 
-1850 WMNQIGAI
+1850 
-1858 SNTQYQSAFDSK
+1858 
-1870 GKLTPEAK
+1870 
-1878 NDLQKVLYQAVFK
+1878 
-1891 GGSQQLEEMFDRLP
+1891 
-1905 AKAQRAILST
+1905 ST
-1915 AFRDMD
+1915 
-1921 SPFAGKMLPEIQSS
+1921 
-1935 IIAYNALMQDE
+1935 
-1946 GFASAKN
+1946 
-1953 MEEVLR
+1953 
-1959 AIELFKH
+1959 
-1966 QTALDDRFEQY
+1966 
-1977 MPADNFS
+1977 
-1984 NFALHLAGLY
+1984 
-1994 KASDMS
+1994 
-2000 QTTIA
+2000 
-2005 SYFNEMY
+2005 
-2012 DLAQGKKAA
+2012 
-2021 TLFEE
+2021 
-2026 ADTTEYP
+2026 
-2033 LAEVIKKVLGIDYK
+2033 
-2047 PAKNGNNNVAN
+2047 
-2058 GGADVALRNQESQ
+2058 
-2071 GRQPRSNKP
+2071 
-2080 SASGEQ
+2080 
-2086 NQTGTESSER
+2086 
-2096 GEGVGVSDNKQGR
+2096 
-2109 QVDIEVNAPR
+2109 
-2119 KGDLAEAQENRP
+2119 QENGP
-2131 KNSTQAAVE
+2131 KNSTQ
-2140 NKESKP
+2140 S
-2146 VRFEAGR
+2146 
-2153 RLTKEEKKEVLNTLR
+2153 
-2168 DAFKENGVP
+2168 
-2177 YHIEESDFGKERRV
+2177 
-2191 YEPTSED
+2191 
-2198 WVKSDITGRPL
+2198 
-2209 RYYITLPDG
+2209 
-2218 RVAHPTE
+2218 
-2225 LFPNISGREVTGHVN
+2225 
-2240 RMALLEKEASELISK
+2240 
-2255 QLNGFPSEYIPT
+2255 
-2267 AISIL
+2267 AI
-2272 KKMQSLPHD
+2272 
-2281 VRDMGYGPYFLVS
+2281 
-2294 YDYIFNGKYYGNS
+2294 
-2307 PLFVSLFAHSVVKE
+2307 
-2321 SSDAIEATVKVV
+2321 
-2333 NNSYYMVDALLSAL
+2333 
-2347 KKKYNSTQAAVESA
+2347 ESA

-2402 GTDANGKK
+2402 GTDANGKR
-2410 WSVKMHNT
+2410 WSVKMNNT

-2467 LGFNSME
+2467 LGFNSTE

-2488 ENGRRIVVAKIKT
+2488 ENGRRIVVARIKT

-2543 PHVSKENEVKRTVE
+2543 PRVSKEDEVKRTVE

-2570 DKRVPEMK
+2570 DKRIPEME

-2593 INSAYHMN
+2593 ANKAYHMN

-2618 NIYIQQLHDS
+2618 DIYIQQLHDS

-2674 KEDERAEAENSA
+2674 KEDKRAEAENSA

-2693 VGAADVAENKSAEPV
+2693 VGAADVEENKSAEPV

-2755 LKNGATTSIQS
+2755 LRNGAATSIQS
-2766 DEDLKRFEAAEKK
+2766 DEDLKRFETAEKK

-2848 LSGNHGLIQSISYL
+2848 LNGNHGLIQSISYL

-2901 GKSGGTDGRVD
+2901 GKSGGTAGRVD
-2912 NGGSRENVSEQ
+2912 NGGSREDVSEQ

-2943 TGISTEEQP
+2943 TDIPTEEQP
-2952 VGRRDAN
+2952 VGRRGTN

-2969 WRTRS
+2969 GRTRS

-3038 LNSKQMEILPR
+3038 LNSKQMEMLPR

-3073 NHVKEAIG
+3073 KHVKEAIG

-3135 EKKREAQ
+3135 EEKREAQ

-3299 RLMENKNAANTIGT
+3299 RIMENKNAANTIGT

-3320 NRDAAFATIRL
+3320 NRDILQATVRL
-3331 RKINPFYQERDKVN
+3331 RKINPIYQKLNKVHE
-3345 DEFKEKREQL
+3345 EFMAKRE
-3355 VKELTQENPNEMDGS
+3355 N
-3370 LVSKGLIP
+3370 LVSQGLIP
-3378 HSTDAFNWHEED
+3378 YSFNVDNWNEED
-3390 TERFP
+3390 AERFP
-3395 EFAQLHNRF
+3395 DLAKLRKRYL
-3404 QELTE
+3404 ELRDV
-3409 TIIKEVDPQIEEQ
+3409 IVKEVDPQIEEQ

-3460 QTRGYSIASPMTI
+3460 QARGYSIASPQTI

-3624 IDEMKIKNKPKEEID
+3624 IDEMKMKNKPKEEID

-4163 LVCRLLGKTEE
+4163 LVCRLLGKTAE

-4198 DVAPQAEE
+4198 NVAPQAEE

-4316 DAIADLIRKSGL
+4316 DAIADLMRKSGL
-4328 DVLESKVG
+4328 DVIDHEVG
-4336 QQVLDEANGRYVRLS
+4336 QQVLDEANGRGTARTHAMIASLTKAAYTIRGWITGNKRGKSFTIELPETTRRMIRKVMGRDFDSHNITANGVAHAQRNHGVGGQKLNEKSIPLTEADMELIPYIMTAPDYVRRGSDDVSGRVSVRFYKELS
-4351 AKQKRAL
+4351 NGYVVVAEKEYKNSPDDM
-4358 ETATIADE
+4358 ETITMWAEMSDKAT
-4366 STNNATVVSSA
+4366 NAQRKTAPDTHVQNA
-4377 AGAKIQKNLEALAD
+4377 ILDIDAAKIRKDA
-4391 SYKKRP
+4391 
-4397 NKARGFITDLSRSL
+4397 
-4411 DLEQHEASQ
+4411 
-4420 YGTFVTEN
+4420 EN
-4428 GKTVTIRVSNHN
+4428 AI
-4440 ARVSNFDRNGEID
+4440 A
-4453 GISIVISSHGN
+4453 
-4464 KGLNNDGNAHIVE
+4464 
-4477 FFYSKQSLERSEGKP
+4477 
-4492 LADIIRSVSTALKN
+4492 
-4506 GEFKDNTGLAQRQEV
+4506 KDQN
-4521 NEQTIR
+4521 IR

-4532 HGSGADF
+4532 HGSG
-4539 NHFDHSHMGEG
+4539 
-4550 QGTQSFGW
+4550 
-4558 GTYVT
+4558 
-4563 SSKAIGKTYSE
+4563 
-4574 SARKKPTYLYG
+4574 
-4585 KFKMSS
+4585 
-4591 DEFHD
+4591 
-4596 YVLGAIVGYWNEDM
+4596 
-4610 LNDFM
+4610 
-4615 YNLERYGV
+4615 
-4623 TRAKDILKK
+4623 
-4632 GDLAQYKNLFYQSI
+4632 
-4646 GDTRNYAEG
+4646 
-4655 KIKAARTLLSLKGI
+4655 
-4669 RIRKP
+4669 
-4674 KTHLY
+4674 
-4679 TVEIPEDNGSNY
+4679 
-4691 LDWKAEVGVRLLNK
+4691 
-4705 VNSQLEQQGKSLINP
+4705 
-4720 KLDKRHEFL
+4720 
-4729 SGEDLYRALSIKMAK
+4729 
-4744 DEATFIDYKAASE
+4744 
-4757 FLSSL
+4757 
-4762 GLVGIKYPAGTIHG
+4762 
-4776 GAKEGDTNYV
+4776 
-4786 IFNEKDAKITDHIRF
+4786 IRF

-4821 PRIATA
+4821 QRIATA

-4905 GDGSVF
+4905 SNGSVF

-4955 LLEGVDPRKF
+4955 LLEGVDPRKYGGKNDERVRKQF
-4965 GVSSNDDIRLS
+4965 IGEKGASAADHAEEVGVRLDNLAVARKMEEAGKDAKAIKMATGWERGADGKWRYEVGDVRFYDGLQLVNRNEKSTVTLNDL
-4976 TSEELSQRYG
+4976 L
-4986 SRWIEEQTNEDGRH
+4986 EDNKEKDALFASYPSLKDMTVTLEDMGY
-5000 TTQVKNTINS
+5000 NGAGEYS
-5010 YKKFGDFVKR
+5010 YKDKSLRLNTYLLTDDSGRFTEPAVSILNHEIQHAIQHIEGFARGGSLEEGQHYADEHKPLTPVQGDFVDTVNLYDKNKHTLSETYTLAKFVKDWAMFNDDDFSKDLLGMSDEQIRSEYERLKERQQHGGKSSRLNGFDAYKR
-5020 DSNGKNV
+5020 FSGEVESRNVEARMGMTDEERRASLAAETEDVAREDQIFLQDGLNGVSESREPSIWLPKDEYAKVAHAIATNTGFKKTGMNEVFTDNNYYIYTAKKNGDFIVRFGLPIEGNEDIINELSKGVEDGTIRNTRSLYSVIERERSEQNENNYNYVNAEGRQKSTGAIGNLALRQQADSTGSDGYLGEEIPGRTPAGNSDRGAGREAGGVSDSN
-5027 SILDASSGL
+5027 
-5036 GLGTEWMRE
+5036 
-5045 NGMNVDD
+5045 
-5052 VEPYPSE
+5052 
-5059 NRIAPTYTSY
+5059 
-5069 NDIHKKYDYII
+5069 
-5080 SNAVL
+5080 
-5085 NVIPDDWRA
+5085 
-5094 NVLHDMTD
+5094 
-5102 KLKKGGK
+5102 
-5109 LVINVRSAESIRK
+5109 
-5122 QGKEG
+5122 
-5127 ITRITQDDA
+5127 
-5136 SEILVL
+5136 
-5142 RPNGSIKAYQKGF
+5142 
-5155 TKDELKKWCETEL
+5155 
-5168 GSDYSVEIAN
+5168 
-5178 EKNAGGSYDT
+5178 
-5188 AVVVTKNSESDNILY
+5188 LY
-5203 RQGED
+5203 RQSEI
-5208 TPHVSTSSE
+5208 TPHAAISSE
-5217 SKTKA
+5217 SKSQA

-5237 VHEST
+5237 VHESA
-5242 EGFEGREATAKGWY
+5242 EGLEGREATAKGWY

-5355 LFATLR
+5355 LFATIR

-5394 KTDVKGR
+5394 KTGEKGR

-5428 EHSVLLRG
+5428 ESAVLLRG

-5450 ERLVTSGA
+5450 ERLVTSGS

-5493 YNAYITMSSRN
+5493 YNAYVTMSSRN

-5538 MYVMAKHGM
+5538 TYVMAKHGM

-5553 AGKAAEEA
+5553 AEKAAEEA
-5561 YNRYKSIHPFGQKTL
+5561 YDRYKSMHPFGQKTL

-5613 VEADSGS
+5613 VEAEAGS
-5620 LADSLWY
+5620 LVDSLWD
-5627 SIRDAT
+5627 SIRAAT

-5783 MLDFQDDMEEKVKA
+5783 MLDFQDDMEEKVKD

-5978 EGKSNTE
+5978 EGKSKIE
-5985 RLGNKI
+5985 RLSNKV

-5996 YIINDAWNIYMKG
+5996 YVINDAWNIYMKG

-6024 VFLTSRQSGRSMEQS
+6024 VFLTSRQMGRSMEQS
-6039 IMDAKEVTVNFNRKG
+6039 IMDAKEVTINFNRKG

-6059 AGKWDVSNFFSMNN
+6059 AGKWDVPNFFSMNN

-6096 QGIDKNVR
+6096 QGLDKNVR

-6116 DGAAVML
+6116 DGAAVAL

-6129 CVPLMLSAI
+6129 CIPLMLSAI

-6438 LVRKMMTEC
+6438 LVQKMMTEC
-6447 ARAVEDSKTQEEADK
+6447 ARAVEDSKTQEEADE

-6474 IKESLS
+6474 IKETLI
-6480 KVEE
+6480 KVED